1 MIEFKG
7 YGMEADGRYARVLY
21 LSSLVGGKAN
31 SMGRLLALLRSRGHV
46 VQLFCS
52 VDDSDASFQVQR
64 MAEVFGPDLVLWDV
78 SSVDG
83 SILPQVGCPVIGVA
97 LGDTDGAWTLGAFLD
112 EDYRAMRLADPAAAQ
127 NCVCVMQPQ
136 SAGRARQVDD
146 LLREVKLGG
155 LVALAG
161 GWQDNLGCAHTG
173 SSLSYWCRR
182 AKYSVVFRPEV
193 GEALPVAANMALRIQ
208 EGSLLLVEEGVRLP
222 QWLEAVAIPFA
233 SGELIDVVRSLE
245 QDPLRYTAAHE
256 AQQGALDDL
265 PRADQMLES
274 LFSYADSITGCPVRS
289 LGRPAIKVVLY
300 GWFGAQ
306 NFGDDL
312 LLELVHARV
321 RERYPS
327 AEVLVIG
334 ANPHQIRVQHG
345 LGATEP
351 HQKHRIC
358 EWLDGAAAL
367 IYCGGLMFDDPLGQ
381 TAGEAELAFDPWID
395 PAGQAAI
402 CSLARMYDVPTY
414 FLGIGGGP
422 MDTPAMQRY
431 AKFMSAVGAH
441 FLTRDQNTSELLLAA
456 GADPNQVGSYADLS
470 FGAKR
475 YVDRHVAFLGS
486 EEAWRWLQ
494 VQGRPYLVVSLRS
507 CHRNP
512 PDLASCVAQAL
523 DGVCERRDMSVL
535 YLPLDT
541 DDVGIQRQAF
551 DLMEHKERAY
561 LIGQRPTVETILGYI
576 SSSSATLSMRLHCSL
591 LHMVLGRPAVGLN
604 YNDKIEAQ
612 FTAIGQE
619 GCLLSLDASAK
630 DMSALLIDAL
640 DASESFADEV
650 ADVMAQQQALVDAEF
665 CELFAAI
672 DKVVTKRSNSAI
684 TRPKTYCYP
693 RSVSLTEQ
701 ELGCARSEV
710 QRLQAQVASLER
722 ERDAAVCEV
731 AAVRG
736 STSYRLGNIMVRPI
750 SALKRRLLR
759 KG

>member
-1 MIEFKG
+1 
-7 YGMEADGRYARVLY
+7 MEANGRYARVLY
-21 LSSLVGGKAN
+21 LSSLVGGKT
-31 SMGRLLALLRSRGHV
+31 SPMGRLLALLRSRGHV

-64 MAEVFGPDLVLWDV
+64 MAEVFGPDMVLRDT
-78 SSVDG
+78 SSVG
-83 SILPQVGCPVIGVA
+83 AGILPQVDCPVIGIA
-97 LGDTDGAWTLGAFLD
+97 LSDTDGAWTLEPFLD
-112 EDYRAMRLADPAAAQ
+112 EAYRAERIAEPAVAQ
-127 NCVCVMQPQ
+127 DCVCVMQPH
-136 SAGRARQVDD
+136 SSGRARQVDD
-146 LLREVKLGG
+146 LLQKVGLGG
-155 LVALAG
+155 LVALSE
-161 GWQDNLGCAHTG
+161 GWQDDLGCDRTG

-182 AKYSVVFRPEV
+182 AKYSVVFRPEA
-193 GEALPVAANMALRIQ
+193 GEALPAAANMALRMQ
-208 EGSLLLVEEGVRLP
+208 EGSLLLVEEDVRLP

-233 SGELIDVVRSLE
+233 SGELIDVIQSLE

-265 PRADQMLES
+265 PRTDQMFES
-274 LFSYADSITGCPVRS
+274 LFSYADSVAVGPVRS
-289 LGRPAIKVVLY
+289 LGRPAVRVVVY

-334 ANPHQIRVQHG
+334 ANPYQIRVQHG
-345 LGATEP
+345 LEATEP

-431 AKFMSAVGAH
+431 AKLMSAVGAY
-441 FLTRDQNTSELLLAA
+441 FLTRDQNTSDLLLAA
-456 GADPNQVGSYADLS
+456 GVGPRQVSSYADLS

-475 YVDRHVAFLGS
+475 YVDKHVAFLDS
-486 EEAWRWLQ
+486 EEAWRWLKA
-494 VQGRPYLVVSLRS
+494 QGRPYLVVSLRS

-512 PDLASCVAQAL
+512 PDLASRVAQTL
-523 DGVCERRDMSVL
+523 DGVCERRDVSVL
-535 YLPLDT
+535 YLPLDA

-576 SSSSATLSMRLHCSL
+576 SRSSATLSMRLHCSL

-619 GCLLSLDASAK
+619 GRLLSLNASAK
-630 DMSALLIDAL
+630 DMSALLVDAL

-701 ELGCARSEV
+701 ELDCARSEV
-710 QRLQAQVASLER
+710 QRLQARVASLER

>member
-1 MIEFKG
+1 
-7 YGMEADGRYARVLY
+7 MEANGRYARVLY
-21 LSSLVGGKAN
+21 LSSLVEGKTN
-31 SMGRLLALLRSRGHV
+31 PMGRLLALLRSRGHV

-78 SSVDG
+78 SSVEAG
-83 SILPQVGCPVIGVA
+83 ILPQVGCPVIGVA
-97 LGDTDGAWTLGAFLD
+97 LSNADGAWTLGAFLD
-112 EDYRAMRLADPAAAQ
+112 EDYRAMRIADPAAVQ
-127 NCVCVMQPQ
+127 NYVCVMQPQ
-136 SAGRARQVDD
+136 SSGRARQVDD
-146 LLREVKLGG
+146 LLQKVGLGG
-155 LVALAG
+155 LVALSE
-161 GWQDNLGCAHTG
+161 GWQNDLGCDHTG

-182 AKYSVVFRPEV
+182 AKYSVIFRPEA
-193 GEALPVAANMALRIQ
+193 GKALPAAAHMALRMQ

-233 SGELIDVVRSLE
+233 SGELTDVVRSLE
-245 QDPLRYTAAHE
+245 QDPVRYTAAHE
-256 AQQGALDDL
+256 AQQGALDNL
-265 PRADQMLES
+265 PHADQMLES
-274 LFSYADSITGCPVRS
+274 LFSYADSVAVGPVRS
-289 LGRPAIKVVLY
+289 LERPAVKVVLY

-321 RERYPS
+321 REYYPS

-345 LGATEP
+345 LEATEP

-431 AKFMSAVGAH
+431 AKLMSAVGAH
-441 FLTRDQNTSELLLAA
+441 FLTRDHNTSDLLLAS
-456 GADPNQVGSYADLS
+456 GADSGQVGSYADLS
-470 FGAKR
+470 FGAQR
-475 YVDRHVAFLGS
+475 YVDRHVAFLDS
-486 EEAWRWLQ
+486 EEAWRWLKA
-494 VQGRPYLVVSLRS
+494 QGRPYLVVSLRS

-512 PDLASCVAQAL
+512 HDLASRVAQAL
-523 DGVCERRDMSVL
+523 DGVCERRDVSVL
-535 YLPLDT
+535 YLPLDA

-591 LHMVLGRPAVGLN
+591 LHMVFGRPAVGLN

-619 GCLLSLDASAK
+619 GRLLSLDASAK
-630 DMSALLIDAL
+630 DMSALLVDAL

>member
-1 MIEFKG
+1 MKEN
-7 YGMEADGRYARVLY
+7 GRYARVFY
-21 LSSLVGGKAN
+21 LSSLVGGKTN
-31 SMGRLLALLRSRGHV
+31 PMGRLLALLRSRGHA
-46 VQLFCS
+46 VQLLCS
-52 VDDSDASFQVQR
+52 TYDSDVTHQAQR
-64 MAEVFGPDLVLWDV
+64 MAEVFGPDLVLWDT
-78 SSVDG
+78 SSVDAC
-83 SILPQVGCPVIGVA
+83 ILPQVDCPVVGIA
-97 LGDTDGAWTLGAFLD
+97 LSDTDGAWTLGAFLD
-112 EDYRAMRLADPAAAQ
+112 EDYRAMRIADPAAAQ
-127 NCVCVMQPQ
+127 DCLCVMQPQ

-146 LLREVKLGG
+146 LLQKVGLGG
-155 LVALAG
+155 LVTLAE
-161 GWQDNLGCAHTG
+161 GWQDDLGCDRTG
-173 SSLSYWCRR
+173 SSLAYWCRR
-182 AKYSVVFRPEV
+182 AKYSVIFCPEA
-193 GEALPVAANMALRIQ
+193 GEALPAAASMALRMQ
-208 EGSLLLVEEGVRLP
+208 EGSLLFVEKGVNLP
-222 QWLEAVAIPFA
+222 QWLEAMAIRFP
-233 SGELIDVVRSLE
+233 SGELTDVVRALE
-245 QDPLRYTAAHE
+245 QDPLRYTAARE

-265 PRADQMLES
+265 PSSDQMLES
-274 LFSYADSITGCPVRS
+274 LFSYADSVAVGPVRS
-289 LGRPAIKVVLY
+289 LGRPAVRVVLY

-312 LLELVHARV
+312 LLELVHDRV

-334 ANPHQIRVQHG
+334 ADSHQIRVQHG
-345 LGATEP
+345 LEATEP
-351 HQKHRIC
+351 HKKRRIC
-358 EWLDGAAAL
+358 VWLDGASAL

-395 PAGQAAI
+395 PAGQAVI

-431 AKFMSAVGAH
+431 AKLMSAVGAH
-441 FLTRDQNTSELLLAA
+441 FLTRDQNTSDLLLAA
-456 GADPNQVGSYADLS
+456 GVDSDQVGSYADLS
-470 FGAKR
+470 FGAQR
-475 YVDRHVAFLGS
+475 YVGQHAADVDG
-486 EEAWRWLQ
+486 EDAWCWLKAQ
-494 VQGRPYLVVSLRS
+494 DRPYLVVSLRS

-512 PDLASCVAQAL
+512 PDLASRVAQAL
-523 DGVCERRDMSVL
+523 DGVCERRDVSVL
-535 YLPLDT
+535 YLPLDA
-541 DDVGIQRQAF
+541 DDVGIQRQTY
-551 DLMEHKERAY
+551 DLMEHRERAY

-576 SSSSATLSMRLHCSL
+576 SRSSATLSMRLHCSL

-619 GCLLSLDASAK
+619 GRLLSLDASAK
-630 DMSALLIDAL
+630 DMNALLVDAL
-640 DASESFADEV
+640 DTSESFADEV

-665 CELFAAI
+665 CELFVVI

-701 ELGCARSEV
+701 ELGRARSEV

>member
-1 MIEFKG
+1 
-7 YGMEADGRYARVLY
+7 MEANGRYARVLY
-21 LSSLVGGKAN
+21 LSSLVGGKT
-31 SMGRLLALLRSRGHV
+31 SPMGRLLALLRSRGHV

-64 MAEVFGPDLVLWDV
+64 MAEVFGPDMVLRDT
-78 SSVDG
+78 SSVG
-83 SILPQVGCPVIGVA
+83 AGILPQVDCPVIGIA
-97 LGDTDGAWTLGAFLD
+97 LSDTDGAWTLEPFLD
-112 EDYRAMRLADPAAAQ
+112 EAYRAERIAEPAVAQ
-127 NCVCVMQPQ
+127 DCVCVMQPH
-136 SAGRARQVDD
+136 SSGRARQVDD
-146 LLREVKLGG
+146 LLQKVGLGG
-155 LVALAG
+155 LVALSE
-161 GWQDNLGCAHTG
+161 GWQDDLGCDRTG

-182 AKYSVVFRPEV
+182 AKYSVVFRPEA
-193 GEALPVAANMALRIQ
+193 GEALPAAANMALRMQ
-208 EGSLLLVEEGVRLP
+208 EGSLLLVEEDVRLP

-233 SGELIDVVRSLE
+233 SGELIDVIQSLE

-265 PRADQMLES
+265 PRTDQMFES
-274 LFSYADSITGCPVRS
+274 LFSYADSVAVGPVRS
-289 LGRPAIKVVLY
+289 LGRPAVRVVVY

-334 ANPHQIRVQHG
+334 ANPYQIRVQHG
-345 LGATEP
+345 LEATEP

-431 AKFMSAVGAH
+431 AKLMSAVGAY
-441 FLTRDQNTSELLLAA
+441 FLTRDQNTSDLLLAA
-456 GADPNQVGSYADLS
+456 GVGPRQVSSYADLS

-475 YVDRHVAFLGS
+475 YVDKHVAFLDS
-486 EEAWRWLQ
+486 EEAWRWLKA
-494 VQGRPYLVVSLRS
+494 QGRPYLVVSLRS

-512 PDLASCVAQAL
+512 PDLASRVAQTL
-523 DGVCERRDMSVL
+523 DGVCERRDVSVL
-535 YLPLDT
+535 YLPLDA

-576 SSSSATLSMRLHCSL
+576 SRSSATLSMRLHCSL

-619 GCLLSLDASAK
+619 GRLLSLNASAK
-630 DMSALLIDAL
+630 DMSALLVDAL
-640 DASESFADEV
+640 DTSESFADEV

-701 ELGCARSEV
+701 ELDCARSEV
-710 QRLQAQVASLER
+710 QRLQARVASLER

>member
-1 MIEFKG
+1 
-7 YGMEADGRYARVLY
+7 MEANGRYARVLY

-31 SMGRLLALLRSRGHV
+31 PRGCLPALLRLRGHV

-64 MAEVFGPDLVLWDV
+64 MAEVFGPNLVLWDV

-83 SILPQVGCPVIGVA
+83 SILPQVDCPVIGVA
-97 LGDTDGAWTLGAFLD
+97 LSDTDGAWTLGAFLD

-136 SAGRARQVDD
+136 SAERARQVDD
-146 LLREVKLGG
+146 LLQKVGLGG
-155 LVALAG
+155 LVALAE
-161 GWQDNLGCAHTG
+161 GWQDNLRCDRTG

-193 GEALPVAANMALRIQ
+193 GKALPAAANMALRMQ
-208 EGSLLLVEEGVRLP
+208 EGSLLLVEEGVSLP

-233 SGELIDVVRSLE
+233 SGELTDVVRSLE
-245 QDPLRYTAAHE
+245 QDLLRYTAAHE

-274 LFSYADSITGCPVRS
+274 LFSYVDSIAGGPVRS
-289 LGRPAIKVVLY
+289 LGRPAVRVVLY

-321 RERYPS
+321 MEHYPS

-345 LGATEP
+345 LEATEP

-358 EWLDGAAAL
+358 EWLDGATAL

-422 MDTPAMQRY
+422 MNTPAMQRY
-431 AKFMSAVGAH
+431 AKLMSAVGAH
-441 FLTRDQNTSELLLAA
+441 FLTRDRNTSDLLLAA
-456 GADPNQVGSYADLS
+456 GVDPGQVGSYADLS
-470 FGAKR
+470 FGAQC
-475 YVDRHVAFLGS
+475 YVDRHVAFLDS

-494 VQGRPYLVVSLRS
+494 AQGRSYLVVSLRS

-512 PDLASCVAQAL
+512 PDLASRVAQAL

-535 YLPLDT
+535 YLPLDA
-541 DDVGIQRQAF
+541 DDVDIQRQTF

-561 LIGQRPTVETILGYI
+561 LIGQRPTVETILSYI

-591 LHMVLGRPAVGLN
+591 LHMVFGKPAVGLN

-619 GCLLSLDASAK
+619 GRLLSLDASAK
-630 DMSALLIDAL
+630 DMSALLVDAL
-640 DASESFADEV
+640 DASGSFADEI

-722 ERDAAVCEV
+722 EKDAAVCEV

>member
-1 MIEFKG
+1 
-7 YGMEADGRYARVLY
+7 
-21 LSSLVGGKAN
+21 
-31 SMGRLLALLRSRGHV
+31 
-46 VQLFCS
+46 
-52 VDDSDASFQVQR
+52 
-64 MAEVFGPDLVLWDV
+64 
-78 SSVDG
+78 
-83 SILPQVGCPVIGVA
+83 
-97 LGDTDGAWTLGAFLD
+97 
-112 EDYRAMRLADPAAAQ
+112 
-127 NCVCVMQPQ
+127 
-136 SAGRARQVDD
+136 
-146 LLREVKLGG
+146 
-155 LVALAG
+155 
-161 GWQDNLGCAHTG
+161 
-173 SSLSYWCRR
+173 
-182 AKYSVVFRPEV
+182 
-193 GEALPVAANMALRIQ
+193 
-208 EGSLLLVEEGVRLP
+208 
-222 QWLEAVAIPFA
+222 
-233 SGELIDVVRSLE
+233 
-245 QDPLRYTAAHE
+245 
-256 AQQGALDDL
+256 
-265 PRADQMLES
+265 
-274 LFSYADSITGCPVRS
+274 
-289 LGRPAIKVVLY
+289 
-300 GWFGAQ
+300 
-306 NFGDDL
+306 
-312 LLELVHARV
+312 
-321 RERYPS
+321 
-327 AEVLVIG
+327 
-334 ANPHQIRVQHG
+334 
-345 LGATEP
+345 
-351 HQKHRIC
+351 
-358 EWLDGAAAL
+358 
-367 IYCGGLMFDDPLGQ
+367 MFDDPLGQ

-431 AKFMSAVGAH
+431 AKLMSAVGAH
-441 FLTRDQNTSELLLAA
+441 FLTRDQNTSDLLLAA
-456 GADPNQVGSYADLS
+456 GADPGQVGSYADLS
-470 FGAKR
+470 FGAQH
-475 YVDRHVAFLGS
+475 YVSQHAASVDG
-486 EEAWRWLQ
+486 ENAWRWLKA
-494 VQGRPYLVVSLRS
+494 QGRPYLVVSLRS

-512 PDLASCVAQAL
+512 PDLASRVAQAL
-523 DGVCERRDMSVL
+523 DGVCERRDVSVL
-535 YLPLDT
+535 YLPLDA

-576 SSSSATLSMRLHCSL
+576 SRSSATLSMRLHCSL

-619 GCLLSLDASAK
+619 GRLLSLDASAK
-630 DMSALLIDAL
+630 DMSALLVDAL

-684 TRPKTYCYP
+684 TRSRTYCYP

>member
-1 MIEFKG
+1 
-7 YGMEADGRYARVLY
+7 MEANGRYARVLY

-31 SMGRLLALLRSRGHV
+31 PRGCLPALLRLRGHV

-64 MAEVFGPDLVLWDV
+64 MAEVFGPNLVLWDV

-83 SILPQVGCPVIGVA
+83 SILPQVDCPVIGVA
-97 LGDTDGAWTLGAFLD
+97 LSDTDGAWTLGAFLD

-136 SAGRARQVDD
+136 SAERARQVDD
-146 LLREVKLGG
+146 LLQKVGLGG
-155 LVALAG
+155 LVALAE
-161 GWQDNLGCAHTG
+161 GWQDNLRCDRTG

-193 GEALPVAANMALRIQ
+193 GKALPAAANMALRMQ
-208 EGSLLLVEEGVRLP
+208 EGSLLLVEEGVSLP

-233 SGELIDVVRSLE
+233 SGELTDVVRSLE
-245 QDPLRYTAAHE
+245 QDLLRYTAAHE

-274 LFSYADSITGCPVRS
+274 LFSYVDSIAGGPVRS
-289 LGRPAIKVVLY
+289 LGRPAVRVVLY

-321 RERYPS
+321 MEHYPS

-345 LGATEP
+345 LEATEP

-431 AKFMSAVGAH
+431 AKLMSAVGAH
-441 FLTRDQNTSELLLAA
+441 FLTRDRNTSDLLLAA
-456 GADPNQVGSYADLS
+456 GVDPGQVGSYADLS
-470 FGAKR
+470 FGAQC
-475 YVDRHVAFLGS
+475 YVDRHVAFLDS

-494 VQGRPYLVVSLRS
+494 AQGRSYLVVSLRS

-512 PDLASCVAQAL
+512 PDLASRVAQAL

-535 YLPLDT
+535 YLPLDA
-541 DDVGIQRQAF
+541 DDVDIQRQAF

-561 LIGQRPTVETILGYI
+561 LIGQRPTVETILSYI

-591 LHMVLGRPAVGLN
+591 LHMVFGKPAVGLN

-619 GCLLSLDASAK
+619 GRLLSLDASAK
-630 DMSALLIDAL
+630 DMSALLVDAL
-640 DASESFADEV
+640 DASGSFADEI

-722 ERDAAVCEV
+722 EKDAAVCEV

>member
-1 MIEFKG
+1 
-7 YGMEADGRYARVLY
+7 MEANGRYARVLY

-31 SMGRLLALLRSRGHV
+31 PMGCLPALLRSRGHV

-64 MAEVFGPDLVLWDV
+64 MVEVFGPDLVLWDV

-83 SILPQVGCPVIGVA
+83 GILPQVDCPVIGVA
-97 LGDTDGAWTLGAFLD
+97 LSDTDGAWTLGAFLD
-112 EDYRAMRLADPAAAQ
+112 EDYRTMRIADPAAAQ
-127 NCVCVMQPQ
+127 HCVCVMQPQ
-136 SAGRARQVDD
+136 SAGRARQVDG
-146 LLREVKLGG
+146 LLQEIRFGG
-155 LVALAG
+155 LVALAE
-161 GWQDNLGCAHTG
+161 GWQDDLGCDSTG

-182 AKYSVVFRPEV
+182 AKYSVIFRPEV
-193 GEALPVAANMALRIQ
+193 GEALPAAANMALRMQ
-208 EGSLLLVEEGVRLP
+208 EGSLLLVEKGVSLP

-233 SGELIDVVRSLE
+233 SGELIDVIQSLE

-265 PRADQMLES
+265 PRTDQMLES
-274 LFSYADSITGCPVRS
+274 LFSYADSVAVGPVRS
-289 LGRPAIKVVLY
+289 LGRPAVRVVVY

-321 RERYPS
+321 REHYPS

-334 ANPHQIRVQHG
+334 ADPHQIRVQHG

-351 HQKHRIC
+351 HKKYRIC

-431 AKFMSAVGAH
+431 AKLMSAVGAH
-441 FLTRDQNTSELLLAA
+441 FLTRDQNTSDLLLVVE
-456 GADPNQVGSYADLS
+456 ADPSQVGSYADLS
-470 FGAKR
+470 FGAQC
-475 YVDRHVAFLGS
+475 YVDRHVAFLDS

-494 VQGRPYLVVSLRS
+494 AQGRPYLVVSLRS

-512 PDLASCVAQAL
+512 PDLASRVAQAL
-523 DGVCERRDMSVL
+523 DGVCEWRDVSVL
-535 YLPLDT
+535 YLPLDA

-561 LIGQRPTVETILGYI
+561 LIGQRPTVETILSYI
-576 SSSSATLSMRLHCSL
+576 SRSSATLSMRLHCSL

-612 FTAIGQE
+612 FTAIRQE
-619 GCLLSLDASAK
+619 SRLLSLDASAK
-630 DMSALLIDAL
+630 DMSALLVDAL

-684 TRPKTYCYP
+684 TRSRTYCYP

>member
-1 MIEFKG
+1 
-7 YGMEADGRYARVLY
+7 METNGRYARVLY
-21 LSSLVGGKAN
+21 LCSVVGDEV
-31 SMGRLLALLRSRGHV
+31 SPMGRLPALLRSRGHV

-64 MAEVFGPDLVLWDV
+64 MAEVFGPNLVLWDV
-78 SSVDG
+78 SSVDRDT
-83 SILPQVGCPVIGVA
+83 LPQVGCPVIGVA
-97 LGDTDGAWTLGAFLD
+97 LGDTDKAWTLGAFFD
-112 EDYRAMRLADPAAAQ
+112 EDYRAMRIADPAAAQ

-136 SAGRARQVDD
+136 SARRASQVDG
-146 LLREVKLGG
+146 LLQEIRLGG
-155 LVALAG
+155 LVALDK
-161 GWQDNLGCAHTG
+161 GWQDDLGCDRTG

-193 GEALPVAANMALRIQ
+193 GEALPAAANMALRMQ
-208 EGSLLLVEEGVRLP
+208 EGSLLLVEENVRLP

-245 QDPLRYTAAHE
+245 QDPVRYTAAHE
-256 AQQGALDDL
+256 AQQAALDDL
-265 PRADQMLES
+265 PCADQMLEF
-274 LFSYADSITGCPVRS
+274 LFSYADSIARGPVRS
-289 LGRPAIKVVLY
+289 LGRPAVKVVLY

-321 RERYPS
+321 MEHYPS

-345 LGATEP
+345 LEATEP
-351 HQKHRIC
+351 HQKRCIC

-431 AKFMSAVGAH
+431 AKLMSAVGAH
-441 FLTRDQNTSELLLAA
+441 FLTRDQNTSDLLLAA
-456 GADPNQVGSYADLS
+456 GVDPNQVGTCADLS

-475 YVDRHVAFLGS
+475 YFDRHVAFLDS
-486 EEAWRWLQ
+486 EEAWRWLKA
-494 VQGRPYLVVSLRS
+494 QGRPYLVVSLRS

-512 PDLASCVAQAL
+512 PDLASRVAQAL
-523 DGVCERRDMSVL
+523 DGVCERRDVSVL

-541 DDVGIQRQAF
+541 DDVGIQRQAY

-561 LIGQRPTVETILGYI
+561 LIGQRPTVETILSYI
-576 SSSSATLSMRLHCSL
+576 SRSSATLSMRLHCSL
-591 LHMVLGRPAVGLN
+591 LHMVFGRPAVGLN

-619 GCLLSLDASAK
+619 GRLLSLDASAK
-630 DMSALLIDAL
+630 DMSALLVDAL

-650 ADVMAQQQALVDAEF
+650 ADVMAQQQALIDAEF

-710 QRLQAQVASLER
+710 QRLQARITSLER

-736 STSYRLGNIMVRPI
+736 STSYRLGNIIVRPI

>member
-1 MIEFKG
+1 
-7 YGMEADGRYARVLY
+7 MEANGRYARVLY
-21 LSSLVGGKAN
+21 LSSLVGGKTN
-31 SMGRLLALLRSRGHV
+31 PMGRLLVLLRSRGHV

-64 MAEVFGPDLVLWDV
+64 MVEVFGPDLVLWDV

-97 LGDTDGAWTLGAFLD
+97 LSDTDGAWTLGAFLD
-112 EDYRAMRLADPAAAQ
+112 EDYHAMRIADPAAAQ
-127 NCVCVMQPQ
+127 NCICVMQPQ
-136 SAGRARQVDD
+136 SAGRARQVDG
-146 LLREVKLGG
+146 LLQEIRLGG
-155 LVALAG
+155 LVALAE
-161 GWQDNLGCAHTG
+161 GWQDDLGCDRTG

-182 AKYSVVFRPEV
+182 AKYSVVFRPEA
-193 GEALPVAANMALRIQ
+193 GKALPAAANMALRMQ
-208 EGSLLLVEEGVRLP
+208 EGSLLFVEKGVNLP

-233 SGELIDVVRSLE
+233 SGELTDVVRSLE

-274 LFSYADSITGCPVRS
+274 LFSYADSIARDPVRS
-289 LGRPAIKVVLY
+289 LGRPAVRVVLY

-334 ANPHQIRVQHG
+334 ANPHQIRMQHG
-345 LGATEP
+345 LEATEP
-351 HQKHRIC
+351 HQKRCIC

-431 AKFMSAVGAH
+431 AKLMSAVGAH
-441 FLTRDQNTSELLLAA
+441 FLTRDHNTSDLLLTA
-456 GADPNQVGSYADLS
+456 GVDPGQVGSYADLS

-475 YVDRHVAFLGS
+475 YVDRHVAFLDS
-486 EEAWRWLQ
+486 EEVWRWLQ

-512 PDLASCVAQAL
+512 PDLASRVAQAL
-523 DGVCERRDMSVL
+523 DGVCERRDVSVL
-535 YLPLDT
+535 YLPLDA
-541 DDVGIQRQAF
+541 DDGGIQRQAF

-561 LIGQRPTVETILGYI
+561 LIGQRPTVETILSYI
-576 SSSSATLSMRLHCSL
+576 SRSSATLSMRLHCSL
-591 LHMVLGRPAVGLN
+591 LHMVFGKPAVGLN

-619 GCLLSLDASAK
+619 SRLLSLDASAK
-630 DMSALLIDAL
+630 DMSALLVDAL

-701 ELGCARSEV
+701 ELGRARSEV

>member
-1 MIEFKG
+1 
-7 YGMEADGRYARVLY
+7 METNGRYARVLY
-21 LSSLVGGKAN
+21 LCSVVGDEA
-31 SMGRLLALLRSRGHV
+31 SPMGRLPALLRSRGHV

-64 MAEVFGPDLVLWDV
+64 MAEVFGPNLVLWDV
-78 SSVDG
+78 SSVDRD
-83 SILPQVGCPVIGVA
+83 ILPQVGCPVIGVA
-97 LGDTDGAWTLGAFLD
+97 LGDTDKAWTLGAFFD
-112 EDYRAMRLADPAAAQ
+112 EDYRAMRIADPAAAQ

-136 SAGRARQVDD
+136 SARRASQVDG
-146 LLREVKLGG
+146 LLQEIRLGG
-155 LVALAG
+155 LVALDK
-161 GWQDNLGCAHTG
+161 GWQDDLGCDRTG

-193 GEALPVAANMALRIQ
+193 GEALPAAANMALRMQ
-208 EGSLLLVEEGVRLP
+208 EGSLLLVEEDVRLP

-245 QDPLRYTAAHE
+245 QDPVRYTAAHE

-265 PRADQMLES
+265 PCADQMLES
-274 LFSYADSITGCPVRS
+274 LFSYADSIAGGPVRP
-289 LGRPAIKVVLY
+289 LGRSAVKVVLY

-321 RERYPS
+321 REHYPS

-345 LGATEP
+345 LEATEP

-431 AKFMSAVGAH
+431 AKLMSAVGAH
-441 FLTRDQNTSELLLAA
+441 FLTRDQNTSDLLLVVE
-456 GADPNQVGSYADLS
+456 ADPSQVGSYADLS
-470 FGAKR
+470 FGAQC
-475 YVDRHVAFLGS
+475 YVDRHVAFLDS

-494 VQGRPYLVVSLRS
+494 AQGRPYLVVSLRS

-512 PDLASCVAQAL
+512 PDLASRVAQAL

-535 YLPLDT
+535 YLPLDA

-591 LHMVLGRPAVGLN
+591 LHMVFGRPAVGLN

-619 GCLLSLDASAK
+619 GRLLSLDASAK
-630 DMSALLIDAL
+630 DMSALLVDAL
-640 DASESFADEV
+640 DASGSFADEV

-672 DKVVTKRSNSAI
+672 DKVVTKRSNSTI
-684 TRPKTYCYP
+684 TRSRTYCYP

>member
-1 MIEFKG
+1 
-7 YGMEADGRYARVLY
+7 MEANGRYARVLY

-31 SMGRLLALLRSRGHV
+31 PMGRLPALLRSRGHV

-64 MAEVFGPDLVLWDV
+64 MAEIFGPDLVLWDV
-78 SSVDG
+78 SSVDED
-83 SILPQVGCPVIGVA
+83 IIPQVDCPVIGVA
-97 LGDTDGAWTLGAFLD
+97 LSDTDGAWTLGAFLD

-127 NCVCVMQPQ
+127 DCVCVMQPQ
-136 SAGRARQVDD
+136 SAGRVRQIDD
-146 LLREVKLGG
+146 LLQEIRLGG
-155 LVALAG
+155 LVALDK
-161 GWQDNLGCAHTG
+161 GWQDDLGCDRTG

-182 AKYSVVFRPEV
+182 AKYSVVFRPEA
-193 GEALPVAANMALRIQ
+193 GKALPAAANMALRMQ
-208 EGSLLLVEEGVRLP
+208 EGSLLLVEEGVSLP

-233 SGELIDVVRSLE
+233 SGELTDVVRSLE

-274 LFSYADSITGCPVRS
+274 LFSYVDFIAGGPVRL
-289 LGRPAIKVVLY
+289 LGRPAVRVVLY

-321 RERYPS
+321 REHYPS

-345 LGATEP
+345 LEATEP
-351 HQKHRIC
+351 HKKHRIC

-431 AKFMSAVGAH
+431 AKLMSAVGAH
-441 FLTRDQNTSELLLAA
+441 FLTRDRNTSDLLLAA
-456 GADPNQVGSYADLS
+456 GVDPGQVGSYADLS

-475 YVDRHVAFLGS
+475 YVDRHVAFLDS

-494 VQGRPYLVVSLRS
+494 AQGRPYLVVSLRS

-512 PDLASCVAQAL
+512 PDLASRVAQAL
-523 DGVCERRDMSVL
+523 DGVCERRDVSVL

-541 DDVGIQRQAF
+541 DDVGIQRQAY

-561 LIGQRPTVETILGYI
+561 LIGQRPTVETILSYI

-591 LHMVLGRPAVGLN
+591 LHMVFGKPAVGLN

-619 GCLLSLDASAK
+619 GRLLSLDASAK
-630 DMSALLIDAL
+630 DMSALLVDAL
-640 DASESFADEV
+640 DASGSFADEI

-710 QRLQAQVASLER
+710 QRLQAQVASLGR

>member
-1 MIEFKG
+1 
-7 YGMEADGRYARVLY
+7 METNGRYARVLY
-21 LSSLVGGKAN
+21 LCSVVGDEA
-31 SMGRLLALLRSRGHV
+31 SPMGRLPALLRSRGHV

-64 MAEVFGPDLVLWDV
+64 MAEVFGPNLVLWDV
-78 SSVDG
+78 SSVDRD
-83 SILPQVGCPVIGVA
+83 ILPQVGCPVIGVA
-97 LGDTDGAWTLGAFLD
+97 LGDTDKAWTLGAFFD
-112 EDYRAMRLADPAAAQ
+112 EDYRAMRIADPAAAQ

-136 SAGRARQVDD
+136 SARRASQVDG
-146 LLREVKLGG
+146 LLQEIRLGG
-155 LVALAG
+155 LVALDK
-161 GWQDNLGCAHTG
+161 GWQDDLGCDRTG

-193 GEALPVAANMALRIQ
+193 GEALPAAANMALRMQ
-208 EGSLLLVEEGVRLP
+208 EGSLLLVEKGVSLP

-233 SGELIDVVRSLE
+233 SGELIDVVRLLE

-274 LFSYADSITGCPVRS
+274 LFSYADSIAKGPVRS
-289 LGRPAIKVVLY
+289 LGRPAVRVVLY

-345 LGATEP
+345 LEATEP
-351 HQKHRIC
+351 HQKRCIC

-422 MDTPAMQRY
+422 MDTSAMQRY
-431 AKFMSAVGAH
+431 AKLMSAVGAH
-441 FLTRDQNTSELLLAA
+441 FLTRDHNTSDLLLTA
-456 GADPNQVGSYADLS
+456 GVDPGQVGSYADLS

-475 YVDRHVAFLGS
+475 YVDRHVAFLDS
-486 EEAWRWLQ
+486 EEVWRWLQ

-512 PDLASCVAQAL
+512 PDLASRVAQAL
-523 DGVCERRDMSVL
+523 DGVCERRDVSVL
-535 YLPLDT
+535 YLPLDA

-561 LIGQRPTVETILGYI
+561 LIGQRPTVETILSYI
-576 SSSSATLSMRLHCSL
+576 SRSSATLSMRLHCSL
-591 LHMVLGRPAVGLN
+591 LHMVFGKPAVGLN

-612 FTAIGQE
+612 FTAIRQE
-619 GCLLSLDASAK
+619 SRLLSLDASAK
-630 DMSALLIDAL
+630 DMSSLLVDAL
-640 DASESFADEV
+640 DASRSFADEV
-650 ADVMAQQQALVDAEF
+650 AGVMAQQQALVDAEF

-684 TRPKTYCYP
+684 TRSRTYCYP

-701 ELGCARSEV
+701 ELGRARSEV

>member
-1 MIEFKG
+1 
-7 YGMEADGRYARVLY
+7 METNGRYARVLY
-21 LSSLVGGKAN
+21 LCSVVGDEA
-31 SMGRLLALLRSRGHV
+31 SPMGRLPALLRSRGHV

-64 MAEVFGPDLVLWDV
+64 MAEVFGPNLVLWDV
-78 SSVDG
+78 SSVDRD
-83 SILPQVGCPVIGVA
+83 ILPQVGCPVIGVA
-97 LGDTDGAWTLGAFLD
+97 LSDTDKAWTLGAFFD
-112 EDYRAMRLADPAAAQ
+112 EDYRAMRIADPAAAQ

-136 SAGRARQVDD
+136 SARRASQVDG
-146 LLREVKLGG
+146 LLQEIRLGG
-155 LVALAG
+155 LVALDK
-161 GWQDNLGCAHTG
+161 GWQDDLGCDRTG
-173 SSLSYWCRR
+173 SSLSYRCRR

-193 GEALPVAANMALRIQ
+193 GEALPAAANMALRMQ
-208 EGSLLLVEEGVRLP
+208 EGSLLLVEEDVRLP

-245 QDPLRYTAAHE
+245 QDPVRYTAAHE

-265 PRADQMLES
+265 PCADQMLES
-274 LFSYADSITGCPVRS
+274 LFSYADSIAGGPVRP
-289 LGRPAIKVVLY
+289 LGRSAVKVVLY

-327 AEVLVIG
+327 VEVLVIG

-345 LGATEP
+345 LEATEP

-422 MDTPAMQRY
+422 MNTPAMQRY
-431 AKFMSAVGAH
+431 AKLMSAVGAH
-441 FLTRDQNTSELLLAA
+441 FLTRDRNTSDLLLAA
-456 GADPNQVGSYADLS
+456 GVDPGQVGSYADLS
-470 FGAKR
+470 FGAQC
-475 YVDRHVAFLGS
+475 YVDRHVAFLDS

-494 VQGRPYLVVSLRS
+494 AQGRSYLVVSLRS

-512 PDLASCVAQAL
+512 PDLASRVAQAL

-535 YLPLDT
+535 YLPLDA
-541 DDVGIQRQAF
+541 DDVDIQRQAF

-561 LIGQRPTVETILGYI
+561 LIGQRPTVETILSYI

-591 LHMVLGRPAVGLN
+591 LHMVFGKPAVGLN

-619 GCLLSLDASAK
+619 GRLLSLDASAK
-630 DMSALLIDAL
+630 DMSALLVDAL
-640 DASESFADEV
+640 DASGSFADEI

-722 ERDAAVCEV
+722 EKDAAVCEV

>member
-1 MIEFKG
+1 
-7 YGMEADGRYARVLY
+7 MEANGRYARVLY
-21 LSSLVGGKAN
+21 LSSLWGGKA
-31 SMGRLLALLRSRGHV
+31 SPMGRLLTLLRSREHV
-46 VQLFCS
+46 VQLLCS
-52 VDDSDASFQVQR
+52 VDDSDASFQAQR

-78 SSVDG
+78 SSVDAG
-83 SILPQVGCPVIGVA
+83 ILPQVGCPVIGVA
-97 LGDTDGAWTLGAFLD
+97 LSDTDGTWILGAFLD
-112 EDYRAMRLADPAAAQ
+112 EDYRAMRIAEPTAAQ
-127 NCVCVMQPQ
+127 DCVCVMQPH
-136 SAGRARQVDD
+136 SSGRARQVND
-146 LLREVKLGG
+146 LLQKVGLGG
-155 LVALAG
+155 LVTLAE
-161 GWQDNLGCAHTG
+161 GWQDNLGCDRTG

-182 AKYSVVFRPEV
+182 AKYSVIFCPEA
-193 GEALPVAANMALRIQ
+193 GEALPAAASMALRMQ
-208 EGSLLLVEEGVRLP
+208 EGSLLLVEESASLP

-233 SGELIDVVRSLE
+233 SGELIDVIQSLE

-265 PRADQMLES
+265 PRTDQMLES
-274 LFSYADSITGCPVRS
+274 LFSYADSVAVGPVRS
-289 LGRPAIKVVLY
+289 LGRPAVRVVVY

-321 RERYPS
+321 REHYPS

-334 ANPHQIRVQHG
+334 ANPYQIRVQHG
-345 LGATEP
+345 LEATEP

-431 AKFMSAVGAH
+431 AKLMSAVGAY
-441 FLTRDQNTSELLLAA
+441 FLTRDQNTSDLLLAA
-456 GADPNQVGSYADLS
+456 GVGPRQVSSYADLS
-470 FGAKR
+470 FGAQH
-475 YVDRHVAFLGS
+475 YVSQHAASVDG
-486 EEAWRWLQ
+486 ENAWRWLKA
-494 VQGRPYLVVSLRS
+494 QGRPYLVVSLRS

-512 PDLASCVAQAL
+512 PDLASRVAQAL
-523 DGVCERRDMSVL
+523 DGVCEWRDVSVL
-535 YLPLDT
+535 YLPLDA

-561 LIGQRPTVETILGYI
+561 LIGQRPTVETILSYI
-576 SSSSATLSMRLHCSL
+576 SRSSATLSMRLHCSL

-612 FTAIGQE
+612 FTAIRQE
-619 GCLLSLDASAK
+619 SRLLSLDASAK
-630 DMSALLIDAL
+630 DMSALLVDAL

-684 TRPKTYCYP
+684 TRSRTYCYP

>member
-1 MIEFKG
+1 
-7 YGMEADGRYARVLY
+7 MEANGCYARVLY
-21 LSSLVGGKAN
+21 LSSLVGGEA
-31 SMGRLLALLRSRGHV
+31 SPMGRLLALLRSRGHA
-46 VQLFCS
+46 VQLLCS
-52 VDDSDASFQVQR
+52 TYDSDVTHQAQR

-78 SSVDG
+78 SSVDAD
-83 SILPQVGCPVIGVA
+83 ILPQVGCPVIGVV
-97 LGDTDGAWTLGAFLD
+97 LSDTDGAWTLGAFLD
-112 EDYRAMRLADPAAAQ
+112 EDYRAMRIAEPTAAHD
-127 NCVCVMQPQ
+127 CVCVMQPH
-136 SAGRARQVDD
+136 SLGRARQVDD
-146 LLREVKLGG
+146 LLQKVGLGG
-155 LVALAG
+155 RVALAE
-161 GWQDNLGCAHTG
+161 GWQDDLGCDRTG

-182 AKYSVVFRPEV
+182 AKYSVIFCLEA
-193 GEALPVAANMALRIQ
+193 GEALPAAAHMALRMQ
-208 EGSLLLVEEGVRLP
+208 EGSLLLVEEGASLP
-222 QWLEAVAIPFA
+222 QWLEAMAIRFP
-233 SGELIDVVRSLE
+233 SGELADVVRALE
-245 QDPLRYTAAHE
+245 QDPLRYTVAHE
-256 AQQGALDDL
+256 VQQSALDDL

-274 LFSYADSITGCPVRS
+274 LFSYANSVAGGHVGS
-289 LGRPAIKVVLY
+289 LGRPAVRVVVY

-312 LLELVHARV
+312 LLELVHDRV

-334 ANPHQIRVQHG
+334 ADPHQIRVQHG
-345 LGATEP
+345 LEATEP
-351 HQKHRIC
+351 HKKRRIC

-431 AKFMSAVGAH
+431 AKLMSAVGAH
-441 FLTRDQNTSELLLAA
+441 FLTRDQNTSDLLLAA
-456 GADPNQVGSYADLS
+456 GVDPRQVGSYADLS
-470 FGAKR
+470 FGAQH
-475 YVDRHVAFLGS
+475 YVSQHAASVDG
-486 EEAWRWLQ
+486 ENAWRWLKA
-494 VQGRPYLVVSLRS
+494 QGRPYLMVSLRS

-512 PDLASCVAQAL
+512 PDLASRVAQAL
-523 DGVCERRDMSVL
+523 DGVCERHDVSVL

-541 DDVGIQRQAF
+541 DDVGIQRQTY

-561 LIGQRPTVETILGYI
+561 LISQRPTVETILGYI

-619 GCLLSLDASAK
+619 GRLLSLDASAK
-630 DMSALLIDAL
+630 DMNVLLVDAL

-672 DKVVTKRSNSAI
+672 DKVVIKRSNSAI

>member
-1 MIEFKG
+1 
-7 YGMEADGRYARVLY
+7 MEANGRYARVLY
-21 LSSLVGGKAN
+21 LSSLVGDEV
-31 SMGRLLALLRSRGHV
+31 SPMGRLLTLLRSRGHV
-46 VQLFCS
+46 VQLLCS
-52 VDDSDASFQVQR
+52 VDDSDASFQAQR
-64 MAEVFGPDLVLWDV
+64 MADVFGLDLVLWDV
-78 SSVDG
+78 SNVDG
-83 SILPQVGCPVIGVA
+83 SILPQVDCPVIGVA

-112 EDYRAMRLADPAAAQ
+112 EDYRAMRLADPVAAQ

-136 SAGRARQVDD
+136 SAGRARQVDG
-146 LLREVKLGG
+146 LLQKVRLSG
-155 LVALAG
+155 LVALAE
-161 GWQDNLGCAHTG
+161 GWQDDLGCDRTG

-182 AKYSVVFRPEV
+182 AKYSVVFRPEA
-193 GEALPVAANMALRIQ
+193 GEALPAAANMALRIQ
-208 EGSLLLVEEGVRLP
+208 EGSLLLVEKGVSLP

-245 QDPLRYTAAHE
+245 QDPLRYMAARE
-256 AQQGALDDL
+256 AQQDALDDL
-265 PRADQMLES
+265 PRADQMFES
-274 LFSYADSITGCPVRS
+274 LFSYADSIARGPVRS

-321 RERYPS
+321 RECYPS

-334 ANPHQIRVQHG
+334 ANTHQIRVQHG
-345 LGATEP
+345 FEATEP

-431 AKFMSAVGAH
+431 AKLMSAVGAH
-441 FLTRDQNTSELLLAA
+441 FLTRDQNTSDLLLAA
-456 GADPNQVGSYADLS
+456 GVDPGQVGTYADLS
-470 FGAKR
+470 FGAQC
-475 YVDRHVAFLGS
+475 YVDRHVAFLDS

-494 VQGRPYLVVSLRS
+494 AQGRPYLVVSLRS

-512 PDLASCVAQAL
+512 PDLASRVAQAL
-523 DGVCERRDMSVL
+523 DGVCERRDVSVL

-541 DDVGIQRQAF
+541 DDVGIQRQAY

-561 LIGQRPTVETILGYI
+561 LIGQRPTVETILSYI
-576 SSSSATLSMRLHCSL
+576 SRSSATLSMRLHCSL
-591 LHMVLGRPAVGLN
+591 LHMVFGRPAVGLN

-619 GCLLSLDASAK
+619 GRLLSLDASAK
-630 DMSALLIDAL
+630 DMSALLVDAL

-672 DKVVTKRSNSAI
+672 DKVVTKRSNSTI

-701 ELGCARSEV
+701 ELGCARSEI

-736 STSYRLGNIMVRPI
+736 STSYRLGNIIVRPI

>member
-1 MIEFKG
+1 
-7 YGMEADGRYARVLY
+7 MEANGRYARVLY
-21 LSSLVGGKAN
+21 LSSLVGGKTN
-31 SMGRLLALLRSRGHV
+31 PMGRLLALLRSRGHV

-78 SSVDG
+78 SSVEAG
-83 SILPQVGCPVIGVA
+83 ILPQVGCPVIGVA
-97 LGDTDGAWTLGAFLD
+97 LSNADGAWTLGAFLD
-112 EDYRAMRLADPAAAQ
+112 EDYRAMRIAEPTAAQ
-127 NCVCVMQPQ
+127 DCVCVMQPQ
-136 SAGRARQVDD
+136 SSGRARQVDD
-146 LLREVKLGG
+146 LLQKVGLGG
-155 LVALAG
+155 LVTLAE
-161 GWQDNLGCAHTG
+161 GWQDDLGCDRTG
-173 SSLSYWCRR
+173 SSLPYWCRR
-182 AKYSVVFRPEV
+182 AKYSVVFHPEA
-193 GEALPVAANMALRIQ
+193 GEALPAAANMALRMQ

-274 LFSYADSITGCPVRS
+274 LFSYADSIAKGPVRS
-289 LGRPAIKVVLY
+289 LGRPAVRVVLY

-345 LGATEP
+345 LEATEP
-351 HQKHRIC
+351 HQKRRIC

-431 AKFMSAVGAH
+431 AKLMSAVGAH
-441 FLTRDQNTSELLLAA
+441 FLTRDQNTSDLLLAA
-456 GADPNQVGSYADLS
+456 GADPGQVGSYADLS
-470 FGAKR
+470 FGAQR
-475 YVDRHVAFLGS
+475 YVDRHVAFLDS
-486 EEAWRWLQ
+486 EEAWRWLKA
-494 VQGRPYLVVSLRS
+494 QGRPYLVVSLRS

-512 PDLASCVAQAL
+512 PDLASRVAQAL
-523 DGVCERRDMSVL
+523 DGVCERHDVSVL
-535 YLPLDT
+535 YLPLDA

-619 GCLLSLDASAK
+619 GRLLSLDASAK
-630 DMSALLIDAL
+630 DMSALLVDAL
-640 DASESFADEV
+640 DASEFFANEV
-650 ADVMAQQQALVDAEF
+650 ADVIAQQQALVDAEF

-684 TRPKTYCYP
+684 TQSKTYCYP

-722 ERDAAVCEV
+722 EKDAAVCEV

>member
-1 MIEFKG
+1 
-7 YGMEADGRYARVLY
+7 MEANGCYARVLY
-21 LSSLVGGKAN
+21 LSSLVGGETN
-31 SMGRLLALLRSRGHV
+31 PMGRLLALLRSRGHV
-46 VQLFCS
+46 VQLLCTTH
-52 VDDSDASFQVQR
+52 DSDATHQAQR
-64 MAEVFGPDLVLWDV
+64 MADVFGPDLVLWDT
-78 SSVDG
+78 SSVDAC
-83 SILPQVGCPVIGVA
+83 ILPQVDCPVVGVA
-97 LGDTDGAWTLGAFLD
+97 LSDTDGAWTLGAFLD
-112 EDYRAMRLADPAAAQ
+112 EDYRAMRIADPAAAQ
-127 NCVCVMQPQ
+127 DCLCVMQPH
-136 SAGRARQVDD
+136 SSGRARQVDD
-146 LLREVKLGG
+146 LLQKVGLGG
-155 LVALAG
+155 LVTLAE
-161 GWQDNLGCAHTG
+161 GWQDDLGCDRTG

-182 AKYSVVFRPEV
+182 AKYSVIFCPEA
-193 GEALPVAANMALRIQ
+193 GEALPAAASMALRMQ
-208 EGSLLLVEEGVRLP
+208 EGSLLLVEEGAKLP
-222 QWLEAVAIPFA
+222 QWLEAVTIRFA
-233 SGELIDVVRSLE
+233 SGELADVVRALE
-245 QDPLRYTAAHE
+245 QDPLRYTAARE

-265 PRADQMLES
+265 PSSDQMLES
-274 LFSYADSITGCPVRS
+274 LFLYADSVAVGPVRS
-289 LGRPAIKVVLY
+289 LGRPAVRVVVY

-321 RERYPS
+321 REHYPS

-334 ANPHQIRVQHG
+334 ADPHQIRVQHG
-345 LGATEP
+345 LEATEP
-351 HQKHRIC
+351 HKKRRIC
-358 EWLDGAAAL
+358 EWLDGASAL

-422 MDTPAMQRY
+422 MVTPAMQRY
-431 AKFMSAVGAH
+431 AKLMSAVGAH
-441 FLTRDQNTSELLLAA
+441 FLTRDQNTSDLLLAA
-456 GADPNQVGSYADLS
+456 GADPRQVGSYADLS
-470 FGAKR
+470 FGAQH
-475 YVDRHVAFLGS
+475 YVDRHIAFLDS
-486 EEAWRWLQ
+486 EEAWRWLKT
-494 VQGRPYLVVSLRS
+494 QGRPYLVVSLRS

-512 PDLASCVAQAL
+512 PDLVFRVAQAL
-523 DGVCERRDMSVL
+523 DDVCERCDVSVL
-535 YLPLDT
+535 YLPLDA
-541 DDVGIQRQAF
+541 DDVSIQRQTY
-551 DLMEHKERAY
+551 DLMEHRERAY
-561 LIGQRPTVETILGYI
+561 LIDQRPAVETILGYI

-619 GCLLSLDASAK
+619 GRLLSLDASAK
-630 DMSALLIDAL
+630 DMSALLVDAL

-672 DKVVTKRSNSAI
+672 DKVVTKWSNSAI

>member
-1 MIEFKG
+1 
-7 YGMEADGRYARVLY
+7 MEANGRYARVLY

-31 SMGRLLALLRSRGHV
+31 PMGRLPALLRSRGHV

-78 SSVDG
+78 SSVDD
-83 SILPQVGCPVIGVA
+83 SILPQVDCPVIGVTLSNA
-97 LGDTDGAWTLGAFLD
+97 DGAWTLGAFLD
-112 EDYRAMRLADPAAAQ
+112 EDYRAMSIADPAAAQ
-127 NCVCVMQPQ
+127 DCLCVMQPQ
-136 SAGRARQVDD
+136 SAGRVRQVDD
-146 LLREVKLGG
+146 LLQEVKLGE
-155 LVALAG
+155 LVALAE
-161 GWQDNLGCAHTG
+161 GWQDNLGCDHTG

-193 GEALPVAANMALRIQ
+193 GEALPAAANMALRIQ
-208 EGSLLLVEEGVRLP
+208 EGSLFLIEKGVSLP

-233 SGELIDVVRSLE
+233 SGRLIDVVRSLE
-245 QDPLRYTAAHE
+245 QDPVRYTAAHE
-256 AQQGALDDL
+256 AQQGALDNL

-274 LFSYADSITGCPVRS
+274 LFSYADSIAGGPVRS
-289 LGRPAIKVVLY
+289 LGRPAVRVVLY

-321 RERYPS
+321 REHYPS

-334 ANPHQIRVQHG
+334 ADPHQIRVQHG
-345 LGATEP
+345 LEATEP

-431 AKFMSAVGAH
+431 AKLMSAVGAH
-441 FLTRDQNTSELLLAA
+441 FLTRDRNTSDLLLAA
-456 GADPNQVGSYADLS
+456 GADPGQVGSYADLS
-470 FGAKR
+470 FGAKC
-475 YVDRHVAFLGS
+475 YVDRHVAFLDS

-494 VQGRPYLVVSLRS
+494 AQGRPYLVVSLRS

-512 PDLASCVAQAL
+512 PDLASRVAQAL
-523 DGVCERRDMSVL
+523 DGVCERRDVSVL
-535 YLPLDT
+535 YLPLDA
-541 DDVGIQRQAF
+541 DDVGIQRQAY

-561 LIGQRPTVETILGYI
+561 LIGQRPTVETILSYI
-576 SSSSATLSMRLHCSL
+576 SRSSATLSMRLHCSL

-612 FTAIGQE
+612 FTAVGQE
-619 GCLLSLDASAK
+619 SRLLSLDASAK
-630 DMSALLIDAL
+630 DMSALLVDAL

-736 STSYRLGNIMVRPI
+736 STSYRLGNIMIRPI

>member
-1 MIEFKG
+1 
-7 YGMEADGRYARVLY
+7 MEANGRYARVLY
-21 LSSLVGGKAN
+21 LSSLVGGKTN
-31 SMGRLLALLRSRGHV
+31 PMGRLLALLRLRGHV

-52 VDDSDASFQVQR
+52 VDDSDASFQAQR
-64 MAEVFGPDLVLWDV
+64 MAEVFGPDFVLWDV

-83 SILPQVGCPVIGVA
+83 SILPQVDCPVIGVA

-112 EDYRAMRLADPAAAQ
+112 ENYRAMRIADPAAAQ
-127 NCVCVMQPQ
+127 NCICVMQPQ

-146 LLREVKLGG
+146 LLQKVGLGG
-155 LVALAG
+155 PVALAE
-161 GWQDNLGCAHTG
+161 GWQDDLGCDRTG

-182 AKYSVVFRPEV
+182 AKYSVIFRPEV
-193 GEALPVAANMALRIQ
+193 GEALPAAANMALRMQ
-208 EGSLLLVEEGVRLP
+208 EGSLLLVEKGVSLP

-233 SGELIDVVRSLE
+233 SGELIDVIQSLE

-274 LFSYADSITGCPVRS
+274 LFSYVDSIARCPVRS
-289 LGRPAIKVVLY
+289 LGRPAVRVVLY

-321 RERYPS
+321 REHYPS

-334 ANPHQIRVQHG
+334 ANPHQIRMQHG
-345 LGATEP
+345 LEATEP
-351 HQKHRIC
+351 HQKRCIC

-402 CSLARMYDVPTY
+402 CSLARMYDAPTY

-431 AKFMSAVGAH
+431 AKLMSAVGAH
-441 FLTRDQNTSELLLAA
+441 FLTRDRNTSDLLLAA
-456 GADPNQVGSYADLS
+456 GADPGQVGSYADLS

-475 YVDRHVAFLGS
+475 YVDRHVAFLDS

-494 VQGRPYLVVSLRS
+494 AQGRPYLVVSLRN

-512 PDLASCVAQAL
+512 PDLASRVAQAL

-535 YLPLDT
+535 YLPLDA

-576 SSSSATLSMRLHCSL
+576 SRSSATLSMRLHCSL
-591 LHMVLGRPAVGLN
+591 LHMVFGRPAVGLN

-619 GCLLSLDASAK
+619 SRLLSLDASAK
-630 DMSALLIDAL
+630 DMSALLVDAL
-640 DASESFADEV
+640 DASGSFADEV
-650 ADVMAQQQALVDAEF
+650 AGVMAQQQALVDAEF
-665 CELFAAI
+665 CRLFAAI

-731 AAVRG
+731 AAVRA

>member
-1 MIEFKG
+1 
-7 YGMEADGRYARVLY
+7 MEANGRYARVLY
-21 LSSLVGGKAN
+21 LSSLVGDEV
-31 SMGRLLALLRSRGHV
+31 SPMGRLLALLRSRGHV

-64 MAEVFGPDLVLWDV
+64 MVEVFGPDLVLWDV

-97 LGDTDGAWTLGAFLD
+97 LSDTDGAWTLGAFLD
-112 EDYRAMRLADPAAAQ
+112 EDYRAMRIADPAAAQ

-136 SAGRARQVDD
+136 SAGRARQVDG
-146 LLREVKLGG
+146 LLQKVVLGG
-155 LVALAG
+155 LVALAE
-161 GWQDNLGCAHTG
+161 GWQDDLGCDRTG

-182 AKYSVVFRPEV
+182 AKYSVVFRSEA
-193 GEALPVAANMALRIQ
+193 GETLPAAANMALRMQ
-208 EGSLLLVEEGVRLP
+208 EGSLLLVEEGVSLP
-222 QWLEAVAIPFA
+222 QWLGAVAIPFA
-233 SGELIDVVRSLE
+233 LGELIDVVRSLE
-245 QDPLRYTAAHE
+245 QDPLRYTAVHE

-274 LFSYADSITGCPVRS
+274 LFSYADSIAKGPVRS
-289 LGRPAIKVVLY
+289 LERPAVRVVLY

-334 ANPHQIRVQHG
+334 ANPHQTRVQHG
-345 LGATEP
+345 LEATEP

-431 AKFMSAVGAH
+431 AKLMSAVGAH
-441 FLTRDQNTSELLLAA
+441 FLTRDHNTSDLLLAS
-456 GADPNQVGSYADLS
+456 GADPGQVGSYADLS

-475 YVDRHVAFLGS
+475 YVDRHVAFLDS

-494 VQGRPYLVVSLRS
+494 AQGRSYLVVSLRS

-512 PDLASCVAQAL
+512 PDLASRVAQAL
-523 DGVCERRDMSVL
+523 DDMCERRDMSVL

-551 DLMEHKERAY
+551 DLMEYKERAY
-561 LIGQRPTVETILGYI
+561 LIGQRPMVETILGYI

-591 LHMVLGRPAVGLN
+591 LHMVLGRPAIGLN

-619 GCLLSLDASAK
+619 GRLLSLDASAK

-640 DASESFADEV
+640 DAGESFADEV
-650 ADVMAQQQALVDAEF
+650 AGVMAQQRALVDAEF

>member
-1 MIEFKG
+1 
-7 YGMEADGRYARVLY
+7 MEANGRYARVLY
-21 LSSLVGGKAN
+21 LSSLVGGKTN
-31 SMGRLLALLRSRGHV
+31 PMGRLLALLRSRGHV

-52 VDDSDASFQVQR
+52 VDDSDASFQAQR
-64 MAEVFGPDLVLWDV
+64 MADVFGPDLVLWDI
-78 SSVDG
+78 SSVDAD
-83 SILPQVGCPVIGVA
+83 ILPQVGCPVIGVA
-97 LGDTDGAWTLGAFLD
+97 LSDTDGAWTLGAFLD
-112 EDYRAMRLADPAAAQ
+112 EDYCAMRIAEPTAAQ
-127 NCVCVMQPQ
+127 DCVCVMQPH
-136 SAGRARQVDD
+136 SSGRARQVND
-146 LLREVKLGG
+146 LLQKVGLGG
-155 LVALAG
+155 CVTLAE
-161 GWQDNLGCAHTG
+161 GWQDDLGCDRTG

-182 AKYSVVFRPEV
+182 AKYSVIFCPEA
-193 GEALPVAANMALRIQ
+193 GEALPAAANMALRMQ
-208 EGSLLLVEEGVRLP
+208 EGSLLLVEKGVRLP
-222 QWLEAVAIPFA
+222 QWLEAVAIRFP
-233 SGELIDVVRSLE
+233 SGELTDVIRALE
-245 QDPLRYTAAHE
+245 QDLLRYTAARE

-265 PRADQMLES
+265 PCADQMLES
-274 LFSYADSITGCPVRS
+274 LFSYADSIARGPVRS
-289 LGRPAIKVVLY
+289 LGRPAVKVVLY

-321 RERYPS
+321 MEHYPS

-345 LGATEP
+345 LEATEP
-351 HQKHRIC
+351 HQKRRIC

-402 CSLARMYDVPTY
+402 SSLARMYDVPTY

-431 AKFMSAVGAH
+431 VKLMSAVGAH
-441 FLTRDQNTSELLLAA
+441 FLTRDQNTSDLLLAA
-456 GADPNQVGSYADLS
+456 GADPGQVGTYADLS
-470 FGAKR
+470 FGVQH
-475 YVDRHVAFLGS
+475 YVDRHVAFLDS
-486 EEAWRWLQ
+486 EEAWRWLKA
-494 VQGRPYLVVSLRS
+494 QGRPYLVVSLRS

-512 PDLASCVAQAL
+512 PDLASRVAQAL
-523 DGVCERRDMSVL
+523 DGVCERCDVSVL
-535 YLPLDT
+535 YLPLDA

-551 DLMEHKERAY
+551 NLMEHKERAY

-576 SSSSATLSMRLHCSL
+576 SRSSATLSMRLHCSL
-591 LHMVLGRPAVGLN
+591 LHMVFGRPAVGLN

-619 GCLLSLDASAK
+619 GRLLSLDASAK
-630 DMSALLIDAL
+630 DMSALLVDAL

-672 DKVVTKRSNSAI
+672 DKVVTKWSNSAI

>member
-21 LSSLVGGKAN
+21 LSSLVGGKA
-31 SMGRLLALLRSRGHV
+31 SPMGRLLTLLRSRGHV
-46 VQLFCS
+46 VQLLCS
-52 VDDSDASFQVQR
+52 VDDSDASFQAQR
-64 MAEVFGPDLVLWDV
+64 MADVFGPDLVLWDV
-78 SSVDG
+78 SSVDRD
-83 SILPQVGCPVIGVA
+83 ILPLVGCPVIGVA
-97 LGDTDGAWTLGAFLD
+97 LSNADGAWTLGAFFD

-127 NCVCVMQPQ
+127 DCVCVMQPQ
-136 SAGRARQVDD
+136 SAGRVRQIDD
-146 LLREVKLGG
+146 LLQEIRLGG
-155 LVALAG
+155 LVVLDK
-161 GWQDNLGCAHTG
+161 GWQDDLGCDRTG

-182 AKYSVVFRPEV
+182 AKYSVVFHPEA
-193 GEALPVAANMALRIQ
+193 GEPLPAAANMALRIQ
-208 EGSLLLVEEGVRLP
+208 EGSLLLVEEDVRLP

-233 SGELIDVVRSLE
+233 SGKLTDVVRSLE
-245 QDPLRYTAAHE
+245 QDPVRYTAAHE
-256 AQQGALDDL
+256 VQQGALDDL
-265 PRADQMLES
+265 PHADQMLES
-274 LFSYADSITGCPVRS
+274 LFSYADSIARGPVRS

-312 LLELVHARV
+312 LLELVHVRV
-321 RERYPS
+321 REHYPS
-327 AEVLVIG
+327 AETLVIG

-345 LGATEP
+345 FEATEP

-431 AKFMSAVGAH
+431 AKLMSAVGAH
-441 FLTRDQNTSELLLAA
+441 FLTRDHNTSDLLLAA
-456 GADPNQVGSYADLS
+456 GVGPRQVSSYADLS

-475 YVDRHVAFLGS
+475 YVDKHVAFLDS

-494 VQGRPYLVVSLRS
+494 AQGRPYLVVSLRS

-512 PDLASCVAQAL
+512 PDLASRVAQTL
-523 DGVCERRDMSVL
+523 DGVCERRDVSVL

-561 LIGQRPTVETILGYI
+561 LIGQRPTVETILSYI
-576 SSSSATLSMRLHCSL
+576 SRSSATLSMRLHCSL
-591 LHMVLGRPAVGLN
+591 LHMVFGKPAVGLN

-619 GCLLSLDASAK
+619 GRLLSLDASAK
-630 DMSALLIDAL
+630 DMSALLVDAL

-701 ELGCARSEV
+701 ELDCARSEV
-710 QRLQAQVASLER
+710 QRLQARVASLER

>member
-1 MIEFKG
+1 
-7 YGMEADGRYARVLY
+7 MEANGRYARVLY

-31 SMGRLLALLRSRGHV
+31 PMGRLPALLRSRGHV

-64 MAEVFGPDLVLWDV
+64 MVEVFGPDLVLWDV

-83 SILPQVGCPVIGVA
+83 GILPQVDCPVIGVA
-97 LGDTDGAWTLGAFLD
+97 LSDTDGAWTLGAFLD
-112 EDYRAMRLADPAAAQ
+112 EDYRTMRIADPAAAQ
-127 NCVCVMQPQ
+127 DCVCVMQPQ
-136 SAGRARQVDD
+136 SAGRARQVDG
-146 LLREVKLGG
+146 LLQEIRFGG
-155 LVALAG
+155 LVALAE
-161 GWQDNLGCAHTG
+161 GWQDDLGCDRTG

-182 AKYSVVFRPEV
+182 AKYSVVFRPEA
-193 GEALPVAANMALRIQ
+193 GKALPAAANMALRMQ
-208 EGSLLLVEEGVRLP
+208 EGSLLLVEKGVSLP

-233 SGELIDVVRSLE
+233 SGELIDVIQSLE
-245 QDPLRYTAAHE
+245 QDPLRYTVAHE
-256 AQQGALDDL
+256 VQQSALDDL

-274 LFSYADSITGCPVRS
+274 LFSYADSIARDPVRS
-289 LGRPAIKVVLY
+289 LGRPAVRVVLY

-321 RERYPS
+321 REHYPS

-334 ANPHQIRVQHG
+334 ANPHQIRMQHG
-345 LGATEP
+345 LEATEP
-351 HQKHRIC
+351 HQKRCIC

-431 AKFMSAVGAH
+431 AKLMSAVGAH
-441 FLTRDQNTSELLLAA
+441 FLTRDHNTSDLLLAA
-456 GADPNQVGSYADLS
+456 GVGPRQVSSYADLS

-475 YVDRHVAFLGS
+475 YVDKHVAFLDS

-494 VQGRPYLVVSLRS
+494 AQGRSYLVVSLRS
-507 CHRNP
+507 CHRNL
-512 PDLASCVAQAL
+512 PDLASRVAQAL
-523 DGVCERRDMSVL
+523 DGVCERRDVSVL
-535 YLPLDT
+535 YLPLDA
-541 DDVGIQRQAF
+541 DDVGIQRQAY

-576 SSSSATLSMRLHCSL
+576 SRSSATLSMRLHCSL
-591 LHMVLGRPAVGLN
+591 LHMVFGKPAVGLN

-612 FTAIGQE
+612 FTAIRQE
-619 GCLLSLDASAK
+619 SRLLSLDASAK
-630 DMSALLIDAL
+630 DMSALLVDAL
-640 DASESFADEV
+640 DASGSFADEV

-701 ELGCARSEV
+701 ELGRARSEV

-731 AAVRG
+731 AAVRD

>member
-1 MIEFKG
+1 
-7 YGMEADGRYARVLY
+7 MEANGRYARVLY
-21 LSSLVGGKAN
+21 LSSLVGGKT
-31 SMGRLLALLRSRGHV
+31 SPMGRLLALLRSRGHV

-64 MAEVFGPDLVLWDV
+64 MAEVFGPDMVLRDT
-78 SSVDG
+78 SSVG
-83 SILPQVGCPVIGVA
+83 AGILPQVDCPVIGIA
-97 LGDTDGAWTLGAFLD
+97 LSDTDGAWPLEPFLD
-112 EDYRAMRLADPAAAQ
+112 EAYRAERIAEPAVAQ
-127 NCVCVMQPQ
+127 DCVCVMQPH
-136 SAGRARQVDD
+136 SSGRARQVDD
-146 LLREVKLGG
+146 LLQKVGLGG
-155 LVALAG
+155 LVALSE
-161 GWQDNLGCAHTG
+161 GWQDDLGCDRTG

-182 AKYSVVFRPEV
+182 AKYSVVFRPEA
-193 GEALPVAANMALRIQ
+193 GEALPAAANMALRMQ
-208 EGSLLLVEEGVRLP
+208 EGSLLLVEEDVRLP

-233 SGELIDVVRSLE
+233 SGELIDVIQSLE

-265 PRADQMLES
+265 PRTDQMFES
-274 LFSYADSITGCPVRS
+274 LFSYADSVAVGPVRS
-289 LGRPAIKVVLY
+289 LGRPAVRVVVY

-334 ANPHQIRVQHG
+334 ANPYQIRVQHG
-345 LGATEP
+345 LEATEP

-431 AKFMSAVGAH
+431 AKLMSAVGAY
-441 FLTRDQNTSELLLAA
+441 FLTRDQNTSDLLLAA
-456 GADPNQVGSYADLS
+456 GVGPRQVSSYADLS

-475 YVDRHVAFLGS
+475 YVDKHVAFLDS
-486 EEAWRWLQ
+486 EEAWRWLKA
-494 VQGRPYLVVSLRS
+494 QGRPYLVVSLRS

-512 PDLASCVAQAL
+512 PDLASRVAQTL
-523 DGVCERRDMSVL
+523 DGVCERRDVSVL
-535 YLPLDT
+535 YLPLDA

-576 SSSSATLSMRLHCSL
+576 SRSSATLSMRLHCSL

-619 GCLLSLDASAK
+619 GRLLSLNASAK
-630 DMSALLIDAL
+630 DMSALLVDAL
-640 DASESFADEV
+640 DTSESFADEV

-701 ELGCARSEV
+701 ELDCARSEV
-710 QRLQAQVASLER
+710 QRLQARVASLER

>member
-1 MIEFKG
+1 
-7 YGMEADGRYARVLY
+7 MEANGRYARVLY
-21 LSSLVGGKAN
+21 LSSLVGGKTN
-31 SMGRLLALLRSRGHV
+31 PMGRLLALLRSRGHV

-64 MAEVFGPDLVLWDV
+64 MVEVFGPDLVLWDV

-83 SILPQVGCPVIGVA
+83 GILPQVACPVIGVA
-97 LGDTDGAWTLGAFLD
+97 LSDTDGAWTLGAFLD
-112 EDYRAMRLADPAAAQ
+112 EDYRTMRIADPAAAQ
-127 NCVCVMQPQ
+127 DCVCVMQSQ
-136 SAGRARQVDD
+136 SAGRARQVDG
-146 LLREVKLGG
+146 LLQEIRLGG
-155 LVALAG
+155 LVALAE
-161 GWQDNLGCAHTG
+161 GWQDDLGCDRTG

-182 AKYSVVFRPEV
+182 AKYSVIFCPEA
-193 GEALPVAANMALRIQ
+193 GEALPAAAHMALRMQ
-208 EGSLLLVEEGVRLP
+208 EGSLLLVEKGVSLP

-233 SGELIDVVRSLE
+233 SGELIDVIQSLE
-245 QDPLRYTAAHE
+245 QDPLRYTAGHE

-265 PRADQMLES
+265 PCADQMLES
-274 LFSYADSITGCPVRS
+274 LFSYADSIAGGPVRP
-289 LGRPAIKVVLY
+289 LGRSAVKVVLY

-312 LLELVHARV
+312 LLELVYARV

-334 ANPHQIRVQHG
+334 ANPHQIRVQYG
-345 LGATEP
+345 LEATEP

-431 AKFMSAVGAH
+431 AKLMSAVGAH
-441 FLTRDQNTSELLLAA
+441 FLTRDRNTSDLLLAA
-456 GADPNQVGSYADLS
+456 GADSGQVGSYADLS
-470 FGAKR
+470 FGAQR
-475 YVDRHVAFLGS
+475 YVDRHVAFLDS
-486 EEAWRWLQ
+486 EEAWRWLKA
-494 VQGRPYLVVSLRS
+494 QGRPYLVVSLRS

-512 PDLASCVAQAL
+512 PDLASRVAQAL
-523 DGVCERRDMSVL
+523 DGVCERRDVSVL
-535 YLPLDT
+535 YLPLDA

-576 SSSSATLSMRLHCSL
+576 SRSSATLSMRLHCSL

-619 GCLLSLDASAK
+619 GRLLSLDASAK
-630 DMSALLIDAL
+630 DMSALLVDAL

-684 TRPKTYCYP
+684 TRSRTYCYP

-710 QRLQAQVASLER
+710 QRLQAQVASLGR

-750 SALKRRLLR
+750 SALKRRFLR

>member
-1 MIEFKG
+1 
-7 YGMEADGRYARVLY
+7 MEANGRYARVLY
-21 LSSLVGGKAN
+21 LSSLVGGKTN
-31 SMGRLLALLRSRGHV
+31 PMGRLLVLLRSRGHV

-64 MAEVFGPDLVLWDV
+64 MVEVFGPDLVLWDV

-97 LGDTDGAWTLGAFLD
+97 LSDTDGAWTLGAFLD

-127 NCVCVMQPQ
+127 DCVCVMQPQ
-136 SAGRARQVDD
+136 SAGRVRQIDD
-146 LLREVKLGG
+146 LLQEIRLGG
-155 LVALAG
+155 LVALDK
-161 GWQDNLGCAHTG
+161 GWQDDLGCDRTG

-193 GEALPVAANMALRIQ
+193 GELLPAAAYMALRMQ
-208 EGSLLLVEEGVRLP
+208 EGSLLLVEEDVRLP

-233 SGELIDVVRSLE
+233 SGELTDVVRSLE
-245 QDPLRYTAAHE
+245 QDPVRYTTARE
-256 AQQGALDDL
+256 AQQDALDVL
-265 PRADQMLES
+265 PRAEQILES
-274 LFSYADSITGCPVRS
+274 LFSYADSIAKGPVRS
-289 LGRPAIKVVLY
+289 LGRPAVRVVLY

-312 LLELVHARV
+312 LLELVHACV
-321 RERYPS
+321 REHYLS

-345 LGATEP
+345 LEATEP

-431 AKFMSAVGAH
+431 AKLMSAVGAH
-441 FLTRDQNTSELLLAA
+441 FLTRDHNTSDLLLTA
-456 GADPNQVGSYADLS
+456 GVDPGQVGSYADLS

-475 YVDRHVAFLGS
+475 YVDRHVAFLDS
-486 EEAWRWLQ
+486 EEVWRWLQ

-512 PDLASCVAQAL
+512 PDLASRVAQAL
-523 DGVCERRDMSVL
+523 DGVCERRDVSVL
-535 YLPLDT
+535 YLPLDA
-541 DDVGIQRQAF
+541 DDGGIQRQAF

-561 LIGQRPTVETILGYI
+561 LIGQRPTVETILSYI
-576 SSSSATLSMRLHCSL
+576 SRSSATLSMRLHCSL
-591 LHMVLGRPAVGLN
+591 LHMVFGKPAVGLN

-619 GCLLSLDASAK
+619 SRLLSLDASAK
-630 DMSALLIDAL
+630 DMSSLLVDAL
-640 DASESFADEV
+640 DASRSFADEV
-650 ADVMAQQQALVDAEF
+650 AGVMAQQQALVDAEF

-701 ELGCARSEV
+701 ELGRARSEV

>member
-1 MIEFKG
+1 
-7 YGMEADGRYARVLY
+7 MEANGRYARVLY
-21 LSSLVGGKAN
+21 LSSLVEDET
-31 SMGRLLALLRSRGHV
+31 SPMGRLLALLRSRGHV
-46 VQLFCS
+46 VQLLCS
-52 VDDSDASFQVQR
+52 VDDSDTSFQAQR
-64 MAEVFGPDLVLWDV
+64 MADVFGPDFVLWDV

-83 SILPQVGCPVIGVA
+83 SILPQVDCPVIGVA

-112 EDYRAMRLADPAAAQ
+112 EDYRAMRIADPAAAQ

-146 LLREVKLGG
+146 LLQKVGLGG
-155 LVALAG
+155 LVALAE
-161 GWQDNLGCAHTG
+161 GWQDNLRCDRTG

-182 AKYSVVFRPEV
+182 AKYSVVFRSEA
-193 GEALPVAANMALRIQ
+193 GETLPAAANMALRMQ
-208 EGSLLLVEEGVRLP
+208 EGSLLFVEEGVSLP
-222 QWLEAVAIPFA
+222 QWLEAVAITFA
-233 SGELIDVVRSLE
+233 SGELIDVVRLLE

-274 LFSYADSITGCPVRS
+274 LFSYADSIAGGPVRS
-289 LGRPAIKVVLY
+289 LGRPAVRVVLY

-345 LGATEP
+345 LEATEP

-431 AKFMSAVGAH
+431 VKLMSAVGAH
-441 FLTRDQNTSELLLAA
+441 FLTRDRNTSDLLLAA
-456 GADPNQVGSYADLS
+456 GVDPGQVGSYADLS

-475 YVDRHVAFLGS
+475 YVDRHVAFLDS

-494 VQGRPYLVVSLRS
+494 AQGRPYLVVSLRS

-512 PDLASCVAQAL
+512 PDLASRVAQAL
-523 DGVCERRDMSVL
+523 DGVCERRDVSVL
-535 YLPLDT
+535 YLPLDA
-541 DDVGIQRQAF
+541 DDVGIQRQAY

-561 LIGQRPTVETILGYI
+561 LIGQRPTVETILSYI
-576 SSSSATLSMRLHCSL
+576 SRSSATLSMRLHCSL

-612 FTAIGQE
+612 FTAVGQE
-619 GCLLSLDASAK
+619 SRLLSLDASAK
-630 DMSALLIDAL
+630 DMSALLVDAL

-701 ELGCARSEV
+701 ELSCARSEV

>member
-21 LSSLVGGKAN
+21 LSSLVGGKA
-31 SMGRLLALLRSRGHV
+31 SPMGRLLTLLRSRGHV
-46 VQLFCS
+46 VQLLCS
-52 VDDSDASFQVQR
+52 VDDSDASFQAQR
-64 MAEVFGPDLVLWDV
+64 MADVFGPDLVLWDV
-78 SSVDG
+78 SSVDRD
-83 SILPQVGCPVIGVA
+83 ILPLVGCPVIGVA
-97 LGDTDGAWTLGAFLD
+97 LSNADGAWTLGAFFD

-127 NCVCVMQPQ
+127 DCVCVMQPQ
-136 SAGRARQVDD
+136 SAGRVRQIDD
-146 LLREVKLGG
+146 LLQEIRLGG
-155 LVALAG
+155 LVVLDK
-161 GWQDNLGCAHTG
+161 GWQDDLGCDRTG

-182 AKYSVVFRPEV
+182 AKYSVVFHPEA
-193 GEALPVAANMALRIQ
+193 GEPLPAAANMALRIQ
-208 EGSLLLVEEGVRLP
+208 EGSLLLVEKGVNLP

-233 SGELIDVVRSLE
+233 SGKLTDVVRSLE
-245 QDPLRYTAAHE
+245 QDPVRYTAAHE
-256 AQQGALDDL
+256 VQQGALDDL
-265 PRADQMLES
+265 PHADQMLES
-274 LFSYADSITGCPVRS
+274 LFSYADSIARGPVRS

-312 LLELVHARV
+312 LLELVHVRV
-321 RERYPS
+321 REHYPS
-327 AEVLVIG
+327 AETLVIG

-345 LGATEP
+345 FEATEP

-431 AKFMSAVGAH
+431 AKLMSAVGAY
-441 FLTRDQNTSELLLAA
+441 FLTRDQNTSDLLLAA
-456 GADPNQVGSYADLS
+456 GVGPRQVSSYADLS

-475 YVDRHVAFLGS
+475 YVDKHVAFLDS

-494 VQGRPYLVVSLRS
+494 AQGRPYLVVSLRS

-512 PDLASCVAQAL
+512 PDLASRVAQTL
-523 DGVCERRDMSVL
+523 DGVCERRDVSVL

-561 LIGQRPTVETILGYI
+561 LIGQRPTVETILSYI
-576 SSSSATLSMRLHCSL
+576 SRSSATLSMRLHCSL
-591 LHMVLGRPAVGLN
+591 LHMVFGKPAVGLN

-619 GCLLSLDASAK
+619 GRLLSLDASAK
-630 DMSALLIDAL
+630 DMSALLVDAL

>member
-1 MIEFKG
+1 
-7 YGMEADGRYARVLY
+7 MEANGRYARVLY

-31 SMGRLLALLRSRGHV
+31 PMGRLLALLRSRGHV

-64 MAEVFGPDLVLWDV
+64 MVEVFGPNLVLWDV
-78 SSVDG
+78 SSVDRD
-83 SILPQVGCPVIGVA
+83 ILPQVGCPVIGVA
-97 LGDTDGAWTLGAFLD
+97 LGDTDGAWTLGAFFD
-112 EDYRAMRLADPAAAQ
+112 ENYRAMRIADPAAAQ

-146 LLREVKLGG
+146 LLQEIRLGG
-155 LVALAG
+155 LIALAE
-161 GWQDNLGCAHTG
+161 GWQDDLNCDRTG

-182 AKYSVVFRPEV
+182 TKYSVVFRPEA
-193 GEALPVAANMALRIQ
+193 GELLPAAAHMALRMQ

-233 SGELIDVVRSLE
+233 SGEFIDVVRSLE

-256 AQQGALDDL
+256 AQQGVLNDL

-274 LFSYADSITGCPVRS
+274 LFSYADSIARGPVRS
-289 LGRPAIKVVLY
+289 LGKPAVRVVLY

-327 AEVLVIG
+327 AEVLIIG

-345 LGATEP
+345 LEAIEP
-351 HQKHRIC
+351 HKKHRIC
-358 EWLDGAAAL
+358 EWLNGAAAL

-431 AKFMSAVGAH
+431 AKLMSAVGAH
-441 FLTRDQNTSELLLAA
+441 FLTRDQNTSDLLLAA
-456 GADPNQVGSYADLS
+456 GVDPRQVSTYADLS

-475 YVDRHVAFLGS
+475 YVNRHVAFLGS

-494 VQGRPYLVVSLRS
+494 AQGRSYLVVSLRN

-512 PDLASCVAQAL
+512 PDLVSRVAQAL
-523 DGVCERRDMSVL
+523 DGVCERRDVSVL

-541 DDVGIQRQAF
+541 DDVGIQRQAY

-591 LHMVLGRPAVGLN
+591 LHMVLGRPAIGLN

-612 FTAIGQE
+612 FTAVGQE
-619 GCLLSLDASAK
+619 GRLLSLDASAK
-630 DMSALLIDAL
+630 DMSALLVDAL

-650 ADVMAQQQALVDAEF
+650 AGVMAQQQALVDAEF

-731 AAVRG
+731 AAVRA

>member
-1 MIEFKG
+1 
-7 YGMEADGRYARVLY
+7 MEANGRYARVLY

-31 SMGRLLALLRSRGHV
+31 PMGRLPALLRSRGHV

-52 VDDSDASFQVQR
+52 VDDSDASFQAQR
-64 MAEVFGPDLVLWDV
+64 MAEVFGPDFVLWDV

-83 SILPQVGCPVIGVA
+83 GILPQVDCPVIGVA

-127 NCVCVMQPQ
+127 DCVCVMQPQ
-136 SAGRARQVDD
+136 SAGRARQVDG
-146 LLREVKLGG
+146 LLQEIRLGG

-161 GWQDNLGCAHTG
+161 GWQDDLGCDRTG

-182 AKYSVVFRPEV
+182 AKYSVIFRPEA
-193 GEALPVAANMALRIQ
+193 GEALPAAANMALRMQ
-208 EGSLLLVEEGVRLP
+208 EGSLLLVEKGVSLP

-233 SGELIDVVRSLE
+233 SGELTDVVRSLE
-245 QDPLRYTAAHE
+245 RDPVRYIAARE
-256 AQQGALDDL
+256 AQQDALDDL
-265 PRADQMLES
+265 PRVDQMLES
-274 LFSYADSITGCPVRS
+274 LFSYADSITGGPVRS
-289 LGRPAIKVVLY
+289 LGRPAVRVVLY

-321 RERYPS
+321 REHHPS

-345 LGATEP
+345 LEATEP

-422 MDTPAMQRY
+422 MNTPAMQRY
-431 AKFMSAVGAH
+431 AKLMSAVGAH
-441 FLTRDQNTSELLLAA
+441 FFTRDQNTSDLLLAA

-475 YVDRHVAFLGS
+475 YVDRHVAFLDS

-494 VQGRPYLVVSLRS
+494 AQDRPYLVVSLRS

-512 PDLASCVAQAL
+512 PDLASRVAQAL
-523 DGVCERRDMSVL
+523 DSVCERRDMSVL
-535 YLPLDT
+535 YLPLDAS
-541 DDVGIQRQAF
+541 DVGIQRQAY

-561 LIGQRPTVETILGYI
+561 LISQRPTVETILGYI
-576 SSSSATLSMRLHCSL
+576 SGSSATLSMRLHCSL

-612 FTAIGQE
+612 FTAVGQE
-619 GCLLSLDASAK
+619 SRLLSLDASAK
-630 DMSALLIDAL
+630 DMSALLVDAL
-640 DASESFADEV
+640 DVSESFADEV

-672 DKVVTKRSNSAI
+672 DKVVTKWSNSAI

>member
-1 MIEFKG
+1 
-7 YGMEADGRYARVLY
+7 MEANGRYARVLY

-31 SMGRLLALLRSRGHV
+31 PMGRLLALLRSRGHV

-52 VDDSDASFQVQR
+52 VDDSDASFQVQC
-64 MAEVFGPDLVLWDV
+64 MADVFGPDLVLWDV

-83 SILPQVGCPVIGVA
+83 SILPQVDCPVIGVA
-97 LGDTDGAWTLGAFLD
+97 LSDTDGAWTLGAFLD
-112 EDYRAMRLADPAAAQ
+112 EDYRVMRIADPAAAQ

-136 SAGRARQVDD
+136 SAGRARQVDG
-146 LLREVKLGG
+146 LLQKVRLGE
-155 LVALAG
+155 LVALAE
-161 GWQDNLGCAHTG
+161 GWQDNLGCDRTG

-182 AKYSVVFRPEV
+182 AKYSVIFRPEA
-193 GEALPVAANMALRIQ
+193 GKALPAAAHMALRMQ
-208 EGSLLLVEEGVRLP
+208 EGSLLLVEEGVNLP

-233 SGELIDVVRSLE
+233 SGELTDVVRSLE

-256 AQQGALDDL
+256 AQQGALEDL
-265 PRADQMLES
+265 PRVDQMLES
-274 LFSYADSITGCPVRS
+274 LFSYADSIARGPVRS
-289 LGRPAIKVVLY
+289 LGRPAVRVVLY

-321 RERYPS
+321 RERYSS

-345 LGATEP
+345 LEATEP

-431 AKFMSAVGAH
+431 AKLMSTVGAH
-441 FLTRDQNTSELLLAA
+441 FLTRDQNTSDLLLTA
-456 GADPNQVGSYADLS
+456 GADPCQVSTCADLS

-475 YVDRHVAFLGS
+475 YVDRHVAFLDS

-494 VQGRPYLVVSLRS
+494 AQGRPYLVVSLRS

-512 PDLASCVAQAL
+512 PDLASRVAQAL

-541 DDVGIQRQAF
+541 DDVGIQRQAY

-576 SSSSATLSMRLHCSL
+576 SRSSATLSMRLHCSL
-591 LHMVLGRPAVGLN
+591 LHMVFGRPAVGLN

-612 FTAIGQE
+612 FTAIRQE
-619 GCLLSLDASAK
+619 SRLLSLDASAK
-630 DMSALLIDAL
+630 DMSALLVDAL

>member
-1 MIEFKG
+1 
-7 YGMEADGRYARVLY
+7 MEANGRYARVLY
-21 LSSLVGGKAN
+21 LSSLVEDET
-31 SMGRLLALLRSRGHV
+31 SPMGRLLALLRSRGHV
-46 VQLFCS
+46 VQLLCS
-52 VDDSDASFQVQR
+52 VDDSDTSFQAQR
-64 MAEVFGPDLVLWDV
+64 MADVFGPDFVLWDV

-83 SILPQVGCPVIGVA
+83 SILPQVDCPVIGVA

-112 EDYRAMRLADPAAAQ
+112 EDYRAMRIADPAAAQ

-146 LLREVKLGG
+146 LLQKVGLGG
-155 LVALAG
+155 LVALAE
-161 GWQDNLGCAHTG
+161 GWQDNLRCDRTG

-182 AKYSVVFRPEV
+182 AKYSVVFRSEA
-193 GEALPVAANMALRIQ
+193 GETLPAAANMALRMQ
-208 EGSLLLVEEGVRLP
+208 EGSLLLVEEGVSLP
-222 QWLEAVAIPFA
+222 QWLEAVAITFA
-233 SGELIDVVRSLE
+233 SGELIDVVRLLE

-274 LFSYADSITGCPVRS
+274 LFSYADSIAGGLVRS
-289 LGRPAIKVVLY
+289 LGRPAVRVVVY

-321 RERYPS
+321 REHYPS
-327 AEVLVIG
+327 AETLVIG

-345 LGATEP
+345 LEATEP

-431 AKFMSAVGAH
+431 AKLMSAVGAH
-441 FLTRDQNTSELLLAA
+441 FLTRDRNTSDLLLAA
-456 GADPNQVGSYADLS
+456 GVDPGQVGSYADLS

-475 YVDRHVAFLGS
+475 YVDRHVAFLDS

-494 VQGRPYLVVSLRS
+494 AQGRPYLVVSLRS

-512 PDLASCVAQAL
+512 PDLASRVAQAL
-523 DGVCERRDMSVL
+523 DGVCERRDVSVL
-535 YLPLDT
+535 YLPLDA
-541 DDVGIQRQAF
+541 DDVGIQRQAY

-561 LIGQRPTVETILGYI
+561 LIGQRPTVETILSYI
-576 SSSSATLSMRLHCSL
+576 SRSSATLSMRLHCSL

-612 FTAIGQE
+612 FTAVGQE
-619 GCLLSLDASAK
+619 SRLLSLDASAK
-630 DMSALLIDAL
+630 DMSALLVDAL

-665 CELFAAI
+665 CELFVAI
-672 DKVVTKRSNSAI
+672 DKVVIKRSNSAI

>member
-1 MIEFKG
+1 
-7 YGMEADGRYARVLY
+7 MEANGRYARVLY
-21 LSSLVGGKAN
+21 LSSLEGGEA
-31 SMGRLLALLRSRGHV
+31 SPMGRLLALLRSRGHA
-46 VQLFCS
+46 VQLLCS
-52 VDDSDASFQVQR
+52 TYDSDVTHQAQR
-64 MAEVFGPDLVLWDV
+64 MAEVFGPDLILWDV

-97 LGDTDGAWTLGAFLD
+97 LSDTDGAWTLGAFLD
-112 EDYRAMRLADPAAAQ
+112 EDYRAMRIAEPTAAHD
-127 NCVCVMQPQ
+127 CVCVMQPH
-136 SAGRARQVDD
+136 SSGRVRQVDD
-146 LLREVKLGG
+146 LLQKVGLGG
-155 LVALAG
+155 RVALAED
-161 GWQDNLGCAHTG
+161 WQDDLGCDRTG

-182 AKYSVVFRPEV
+182 AKYSVVFRFEA
-193 GEALPVAANMALRIQ
+193 GEALPAAASMALRMQ
-208 EGSLLLVEEGVRLP
+208 EGSLLLVEEGASLP
-222 QWLEAVAIPFA
+222 QWLEAVTIRFA
-233 SGELIDVVRSLE
+233 SGELTNVVRALE

-265 PRADQMLES
+265 PSSDQMLES
-274 LFSYADSITGCPVRS
+274 LFSYADSVAGGSVRS
-289 LGRPAIKVVLY
+289 LGRPAVRVVVY

-334 ANPHQIRVQHG
+334 ADPHQIRVQHG
-345 LGATEP
+345 LEATEP
-351 HQKHRIC
+351 HKKHRIC

-431 AKFMSAVGAH
+431 AKLMSAVGAH
-441 FLTRDQNTSELLLAA
+441 FLTRDQNTSDLLLAA
-456 GADPNQVGSYADLS
+456 GADPRQVGSYADLS
-470 FGAKR
+470 FGAQR
-475 YVDRHVAFLGS
+475 YVDRHVAFLDS
-486 EEAWRWLQ
+486 EEAWRWLKA
-494 VQGRPYLVVSLRS
+494 QGRPYLVVSLRS

-512 PDLASCVAQAL
+512 LDLASRVAQAL
-523 DGVCERRDMSVL
+523 DGVCERSDVSVL
-535 YLPLDT
+535 YLPLDA
-541 DDVGIQRQAF
+541 DDVNIQRQAY
-551 DLMEHKERAY
+551 DLMEHRERAY
-561 LIGQRPTVETILGYI
+561 LIDQRPTVETILGYI
-576 SSSSATLSMRLHCSL
+576 SKSSATLSMRLHCSL

-612 FTAIGQE
+612 FTAVGQE
-619 GCLLSLDASAK
+619 GRLLSLDAPAQ
-630 DMSALLIDAL
+630 DMRVALIAAL
-640 DASESFADEV
+640 DASKSFADEV
-650 ADVMAQQQALVDAEF
+650 VDVMVRQQVLVDAEF
-665 CELFAAI
+665 CELFAVI

-710 QRLQAQVASLER
+710 QRLQAQVASLEQ

-750 SALKRRLLR
+750 SALKRRLFR

>member
-1 MIEFKG
+1 
-7 YGMEADGRYARVLY
+7 
-21 LSSLVGGKAN
+21 
-31 SMGRLLALLRSRGHV
+31 
-46 VQLFCS
+46 
-52 VDDSDASFQVQR
+52 
-64 MAEVFGPDLVLWDV
+64 MAEVFGPDMVLRDT
-78 SSVDG
+78 SSVG
-83 SILPQVGCPVIGVA
+83 AGILPQVDCPVIGIA
-97 LGDTDGAWTLGAFLD
+97 LSDTDGAWTLEPFLD
-112 EDYRAMRLADPAAAQ
+112 EAYRAERIAEPAVAQ
-127 NCVCVMQPQ
+127 DCVCVMQPH
-136 SAGRARQVDD
+136 SSGRARQVDD
-146 LLREVKLGG
+146 LLQKVGLGG
-155 LVALAG
+155 LVALSE
-161 GWQDNLGCAHTG
+161 GWQDDLGCDRTG

-182 AKYSVVFRPEV
+182 AKYSVVFRPEA
-193 GEALPVAANMALRIQ
+193 GEALPAAANMALRMQ
-208 EGSLLLVEEGVRLP
+208 EGSLLLVEEDVRLP

-233 SGELIDVVRSLE
+233 SGELIDVIQSLE

-265 PRADQMLES
+265 PRTDQMFES
-274 LFSYADSITGCPVRS
+274 LFSYADSVAVGPVRS
-289 LGRPAIKVVLY
+289 LGRPAVRVVVY

-334 ANPHQIRVQHG
+334 ANPYQIRVQHG
-345 LGATEP
+345 LEATEP

-431 AKFMSAVGAH
+431 AKLMSAVGAY
-441 FLTRDQNTSELLLAA
+441 FLTRDQNTSDLLLAA
-456 GADPNQVGSYADLS
+456 GVGPRQVSSYADLS

-475 YVDRHVAFLGS
+475 YVDKHVAFLDS
-486 EEAWRWLQ
+486 EEAWRWLKA
-494 VQGRPYLVVSLRS
+494 QGRPYLVVSLRS

-512 PDLASCVAQAL
+512 PDLASRVAQTL
-523 DGVCERRDMSVL
+523 DGVCERRDVSVL
-535 YLPLDT
+535 YLPLDA

-576 SSSSATLSMRLHCSL
+576 SRSSATLSMRLHCSL

-619 GCLLSLDASAK
+619 GRLLSLNASAK
-630 DMSALLIDAL
+630 DMSALLVDAL

-701 ELGCARSEV
+701 ELDCARSEV
-710 QRLQAQVASLER
+710 QRLQARVASLER

>member
-7 YGMEADGRYARVLY
+7 YGMEANGLYARVLY
-21 LSSLVGGKAN
+21 LSSLVGDDV
-31 SMGRLLALLRSRGHV
+31 SPMGRLLALLRSRGHV
-46 VQLFCS
+46 VQLLCS
-52 VDDSDASFQVQR
+52 VDDSDASLQAQR
-64 MAEVFGPDLVLWDV
+64 MAEVFGPDFVLWDV

-83 SILPQVGCPVIGVA
+83 SILPQVDCPVIGVA
-97 LGDTDGAWTLGAFLD
+97 FHDTNRAWTLGAFLD
-112 EDYRAMRLADPAAAQ
+112 EDYRAMRIADPAAAQ

-136 SAGRARQVDD
+136 SAGRVRQVDD
-146 LLREVKLGG
+146 LLQEIRLGG
-155 LVALAG
+155 LVALAE
-161 GWQDNLGCAHTG
+161 GWQDNLSHDCTG

-182 AKYSVVFRPEV
+182 AKYSVVFRSEA
-193 GEALPVAANMALRIQ
+193 GEPLPAAANMALRMQ
-208 EGSLLLVEEGVRLP
+208 EGSLLLVEKGVRLP

-245 QDPLRYTAAHE
+245 QDPVRYMAARE
-256 AQQGALDDL
+256 AQQDALDDL

-274 LFSYADSITGCPVRS
+274 LFSYADSIAGGPVRS
-289 LGRPAIKVVLY
+289 LGRPAVRVVLY

-312 LLELVHARV
+312 LLELVHVRV

-334 ANPHQIRVQHG
+334 ADPHQIRVQHG
-345 LGATEP
+345 LEATEP

-422 MDTPAMQRY
+422 MNTPAMQRY
-431 AKFMSAVGAH
+431 AKLMSAVGAH
-441 FLTRDQNTSELLLAA
+441 FLTRDQNTSDLLLAA
-456 GADPNQVGSYADLS
+456 GADPRQVGTYADLS
-470 FGAKR
+470 FGAQR
-475 YVDRHVAFLGS
+475 YVDRHIAFLDS
-486 EEAWRWLQ
+486 EEAWRWLKA
-494 VQGRPYLVVSLRS
+494 QGRPYLVVSLRS

-512 PDLASCVAQAL
+512 PDLVSRVAQAL
-523 DGVCERRDMSVL
+523 DGVCERRDVSVL

-561 LIGQRPTVETILGYI
+561 LIDQRPTVETILGYI
-576 SSSSATLSMRLHCSL
+576 FRSSATLSMRLHCSL
-591 LHMVLGRPAVGLN
+591 LHMVFGRPAVGLN

-619 GCLLSLDASAK
+619 GRLLSLDASAK

-710 QRLQAQVASLER
+710 QRLQAQVASLGR

-736 STSYRLGNIMVRPI
+736 STSYQLGNIMVRPI

>member
-1 MIEFKG
+1 
-7 YGMEADGRYARVLY
+7 MEANGRYARVLY

-31 SMGRLLALLRSRGHV
+31 PMGRLLALLRSRGHV

-52 VDDSDASFQVQR
+52 VDDSDASFQVQC
-64 MAEVFGPDLVLWDV
+64 MADVFGPDLVLWDV

-83 SILPQVGCPVIGVA
+83 SILPQVDCPVIGVA
-97 LGDTDGAWTLGAFLD
+97 LSDTDGAWTLGAFLD
-112 EDYRAMRLADPAAAQ
+112 EDYRAMRIADPAAAQ

-136 SAGRARQVDD
+136 SAGRARQVDG
-146 LLREVKLGG
+146 LLQKVRLGE
-155 LVALAG
+155 LVALAE
-161 GWQDNLGCAHTG
+161 GWQDNLGCDRTG

-182 AKYSVVFRPEV
+182 AKYSVIFRPEA
-193 GEALPVAANMALRIQ
+193 GKALPAAAHMALRMQ

-233 SGELIDVVRSLE
+233 SGELTDVVRSLE

-256 AQQGALDDL
+256 AQQGALEDL
-265 PRADQMLES
+265 PRVDQMLES
-274 LFSYADSITGCPVRS
+274 LFSYADSIARGPVRS
-289 LGRPAIKVVLY
+289 LGRPAVRVVLY

-321 RERYPS
+321 RERYSS

-345 LGATEP
+345 LEATEP

-431 AKFMSAVGAH
+431 AKLMSTVGAH
-441 FLTRDQNTSELLLAA
+441 FLTRDQNTSDLLLTA
-456 GADPNQVGSYADLS
+456 GADPCQVSTCADLS

-475 YVDRHVAFLGS
+475 YVDRHVAFLDS

-494 VQGRPYLVVSLRS
+494 AQGRPYLVVSLRS

-512 PDLASCVAQAL
+512 PDLASRVAQAL
-523 DGVCERRDMSVL
+523 DGVCERRDVSVL

-541 DDVGIQRQAF
+541 DDVGIQRQAY

-576 SSSSATLSMRLHCSL
+576 SRSSATLSMRLHCSL

-612 FTAIGQE
+612 FTAIRQE
-619 GCLLSLDASAK
+619 SRLLSLDASAK
-630 DMSALLIDAL
+630 DMSALLVDAL

>member
-1 MIEFKG
+1 
-7 YGMEADGRYARVLY
+7 MEANGRYARVLY

-31 SMGRLLALLRSRGHV
+31 PIGRLLALLRSRGHV

-64 MAEVFGPDLVLWDV
+64 MAEIFGPDLVLWDV

-83 SILPQVGCPVIGVA
+83 SILPQVDCPVIGVT

-112 EDYRAMRLADPAAAQ
+112 EDYRAMHLADPAAVQ
-127 NCVCVMQPQ
+127 NCVCIMQPQ
-136 SAGRARQVDD
+136 SSGRARQVDD
-146 LLREVKLGG
+146 LLQKVGLGG
-155 LVALAG
+155 LVALSE
-161 GWQDNLGCAHTG
+161 GWQDDLGCDRTG
-173 SSLSYWCRR
+173 SSLPYWCRR
-182 AKYSVVFRPEV
+182 AKYSVVFRPEA
-193 GEALPVAANMALRIQ
+193 GEALPAAANMALRMQ
-208 EGSLLLVEEGVRLP
+208 EGSLLLVEEDVRLP

-233 SGELIDVVRSLE
+233 SGELIDVIQSLE

-265 PRADQMLES
+265 PCADQMLES
-274 LFSYADSITGCPVRS
+274 LFSYADSIAGGPVRS
-289 LGRPAIKVVLY
+289 LGRSAARVVVY

-321 RERYPS
+321 REHYPS

-334 ANPHQIRVQHG
+334 ADPHQIRVQHG
-345 LGATEP
+345 LEATEP
-351 HQKHRIC
+351 HKKYRIC

-431 AKFMSAVGAH
+431 AKLMSAVGAY
-441 FLTRDQNTSELLLAA
+441 FLTRDQNTSDLLLAA
-456 GADPNQVGSYADLS
+456 GVGPRQVSSYADLS
-470 FGAKR
+470 FGAQH
-475 YVDRHVAFLGS
+475 YVSQHAASVDG
-486 EEAWRWLQ
+486 ENAWRWLKA
-494 VQGRPYLVVSLRS
+494 QGRPYLVVSLRN

-512 PDLASCVAQAL
+512 PDLTSRVAQAL
-523 DGVCERRDMSVL
+523 DGVCERRDVSVL

-541 DDVGIQRQAF
+541 DDVGIQRQAY

-561 LIGQRPTVETILGYI
+561 LIGQRPTVETILSYI
-576 SSSSATLSMRLHCSL
+576 SRSSATLSMRLHCSL
-591 LHMVLGRPAVGLN
+591 LHMVFGRPAVGLN

-612 FTAIGQE
+612 FTTIGQE
-619 GCLLSLDASAK
+619 GRLLSLDASAK
-630 DMSALLIDAL
+630 DMSALLVDAL
-640 DASESFADEV
+640 DASGSFADEV

-710 QRLQAQVASLER
+710 QRLQAQVASLGR